1 MASSSGSSVAGG
13 ETVGRRGGAQQRGGS
28 GGDHSTDVSSS
39 TSKKK
44 QKDRANQESREAKR
58 AAAAAAGV
66 IAEAKKDVFVDWK
79 QNANEVIVRLRCGEG
94 VQRVEDVSTT
104 FTDTH
109 CHARIPDGRQWDC
122 RLQEEIEASCSRVQ
136 YKEKGGFLLLTMQKK
151 IPFHIWPSLMS
162 NKKEKEPVTT
172 ETKNGKEQFSLPVA
186 NGEMKSVGLES
197 VEKPKLSS
205 SQPQPQPPS
214 SPAHSE
220 PRRSGGKAERAA
232 KRSLKNK
239 PAGDKTA
246 GESIG
251 VKGGPGDGTAT
262 TSKPVTVTGGDQQ
275 PLEPSAK
282 RTTVRPSKTT
292 KEATPLD
299 DRDTHS
305 PKATAANGK
314 ASHTHPPAGRSS
326 QTQHRDGD
334 NRAERLDNGQE
345 HKPGVATAAASHTQS
360 SKTQVEEKL
369 NQSSEREHKSGTTAD
384 GSSSQPAA
392 PVSVSDRL
400 QPVGSTSGTDPASP
414 ERLGE
419 SHTDRTDSEP
429 EKKPAEHES
438 ELDTLIEEQPVS
450 RESVSVPA
458 TGPAAKRGQSPGLA
472 QRQGSC
478 EGEEKRD
485 QSKEEPP
492 LEMKQE
498 EAPEP
503 MVNLQF
509 VKNDSYEKGT
519 DLMVVNVYMKG
530 VCRDTA
536 RVIFREQ
543 DFTLIFQTS
552 DANFLRLHA
561 DCGPNSVF
569 KWQVKLRNLIQ
580 PEQCSYSFTPS
591 RLDITLKKR
600 HSQRW
605 GVLEAPATQVGGAK
619 VAVPS
624 SPASMEKSQP
634 GSSQH
639 SLPAKEEP
647 PRVGEEKPKAPK
659 ASSRVEDGGL
669 DTVAPRGVSEHVPI
683 TKPEPTVTTPKPTCM
698 VQPMT
703 HAPPAS
709 NERHEEEEEK
719 KVCLPGFTGLVN
731 LGNTCF
737 MNSVIQSLS
746 NTRELRDYFH
756 DRAFEAEIN
765 CNNPLGTGGRLAIG
779 FAVLLR
785 ALWKGTHHAFQP
797 SKLKAI
803 VASKASQFTGYAQHD
818 AQEFMAFLLDGLHE
832 DLNRIQN
839 KPYTET
845 VDSDGRLDEVV
856 AEEAWQRHKMRND
869 SFIVDLF
876 QGQFKSKL
884 VCPTC
889 SKVSITFDPFL
900 YLPVPL
906 PQKQKVLTV
915 FYFAKEPHKKPIKFL
930 VSVSKENSSTAE
942 VLESISR
949 SVRIKP
955 ENLRLA
961 EVVKSRFN
969 RIFLPSHS
977 LDTVSPSDMLFCFE
991 VLSKE
996 LAKERVVLLRVQQRL
1011 QVPSISITKCAACL
1025 KPPVSEEDK
1034 LKRCTRC
1041 YRVGYCNQACQRS
1054 HWPNHKGLC
1063 RPNMENVGLPFLVSV
1078 PESRLSYPRLTQL
1091 LEGYSRFSVN
1101 VFQPPFQS
1109 GRTSPEASQSR
1120 ADLPPM
1126 PKGAP
1131 EGLGSEEEAVG
1142 GGSTVGAGDSDLESP
1157 SLVPESQA
1165 ESAQA
1170 SALHSGE
1177 PDSLSSSQ
1185 TSLSTT
1191 RTMDSGFS
1199 EPPSSTSCCS
1209 LDPQAEKETSCEKT
1223 VRPEAAVT
1231 GYQQPSESASG
1242 HASQFYISLLDSS
1255 NKEQRLDEKDDAFVD
1270 LPEDVTL
1277 ELVWKNNERLKE
1289 YVLVRSKELEF
1300 EEDPGSLSE
1309 TARAGHFTLEQCL
1322 NLFTKPEVL
1331 APEEAWYCPKCQQHR
1346 EASKQLLL
1354 WRLPNVLIIQLK
1366 RFSFRSF
1373 IWRDKI
1379 NDMVDFPVRNLDLS
1393 KFCIGQKDEMQHPPI
1408 YDLYAVINHYG
1419 GMIGGHY
1426 TAYARLPSDKNSQR
1440 SDVGWRLF
1448 DDSTVTM
1455 VEESQ
1460 VVTRYAYVL
1469 FYRRRNSPVERP
1481 PRFLGPLGA
1490 ESPTAA
1496 GAAASQASLIW
1507 QELEEDEEGLDEGPR
1522 GLFLTGL
1529 RRRQAPR
1536 LTRRDEEDEDGT
1548 EGAVRRHRRQR
1559 MSDYS
1564 DDDCVRYF
1572 VLGTLAA
1579 VFALFLNL
1587 VYPLLYKANWG

>member
-1 MASSSGSSVAGG
+1 MASSGGNGGAGG
-13 ETVGRRGGAQQRGGS
+13 EAAGRRGGAQQRGG
-28 GGDHSTDVSSS
+28 GAKANAADVSSS
-39 TSKKK
+39 SSKKK

-58 AAAAAAGV
+58 AAAAADRV
-66 IAEAKKDVFVDWK
+66 VTETKKDVFADWK
-79 QNANEVIVRLRCGEG
+79 QNVNEVTVRLRCGDR
-94 VQRVEDVSTT
+94 VQSLDEVATT

-109 CHARIPDGRQWDC
+109 CHVCLPDGRQWSC
-122 RLQEEIEASCSRVQ
+122 QLQEEIEASCSRVQ
-136 YKEKGGFLLLTMQKK
+136 YKEKSGFLHVVLQKK
-151 IPFHIWPSLMS
+151 VPFHSWPSLES
-162 NKKEKEPVTT
+162 NKKDKGASPREAVKDKEMR
-172 ETKNGKEQFSLPVA
+172 GKPVA
-186 NGEMKSVGLES
+186 LES
-197 VEKPKLSS
+197 SDKPKASS
-205 SQPQPQPPS
+205 SRSQPPPPPS
-214 SPAHSE
+214 PSPAHSDT
-220 PRRSGGKAERAA
+220 RRSGGKPEWGARRCSRNRAA
-232 KRSLKNK
+232 AAETVGAAG
-239 PAGDKTA
+239 AGDASSTPSRPFSALSGEQQSQEPIAKGAIGQPPKTPQEA
-246 GESIG
+246 IPLAVGDTHAVES
-251 VKGGPGDGTAT
+251 TA
-262 TSKPVTVTGGDQQ
+262 VTG
-275 PLEPSAK
+275 
-282 RTTVRPSKTT
+282 
-292 KEATPLD
+292 EATPVH
-299 DRDTHS
+299 R
-305 PKATAANGK
+305 
-314 ASHTHPPAGRSS
+314 PACWNP
-326 QTQHRDGD
+326 QTQRPGENDGPETRGGGNQERKPEAAVHID
-334 NRAERLDNGQE
+334 GTQVAERKG
-345 HKPGVATAAASHTQS
+345 PSSHQS
-360 SKTQVEEKL
+360 GR
-369 NQSSEREHKSGTTAD
+369 QS
-384 GSSSQPAA
+384 PA
-392 PVSVSDRL
+392 PV
-400 QPVGSTSGTDPASP
+400 GTSGCLGDKLDPAP
-414 ERLGE
+414 ELPAVRI
-419 SHTDRTDSEP
+419 DS
-429 EKKPAEHES
+429 KPAEQES
-438 ELDTLIEEQPVS
+438 TELP
-450 RESVSVPA
+450 SVPA
-458 TGPAAKRGQSPGLA
+458 AEQSPG
-472 QRQGSC
+472 QTRTTGSGD
-478 EGEEKRD
+478 EEEKRD

-492 LEMKQE
+492 LELKQQ
-498 EAPEP
+498 EALEP
-503 MVNLQF
+503 MVNLQD
-509 VKNDSYEKGT
+509 VKKDSYEKGT
-519 DLMVVNVYMKG
+519 DLMVVNVYMKAI
-530 VCRDTA
+530 CRRTA

-552 DANFLRLHA
+552 DANFLRLHS
-561 DCGPNSVF
+561 DCDPSTVF
-569 KWQVKLRNLIQ
+569 KWQIRLRNLIQ
-580 PEQCSYSFTPS
+580 PEQCYYSFTPS

-605 GVLEAPATQVGGAK
+605 EGLEAPAAQGAVGGAK

-624 SPASMEKSQP
+624 SPTCMEQSQP
-634 GSSQH
+634 GGSEH
-639 SLPAKEEP
+639 DLPVKKES
-647 PRVGEEKPKAPK
+647 PRVGEEKPKVPK
-659 ASSRVEDGGL
+659 VPSSRVEDGDL
-669 DTVAPRGVSEHVPI
+669 DTVAPRAVSEHVAI
-683 TKPEPTVTTPKPTCM
+683 KKPEHTPKPTCM
-698 VQPMT
+698 VQPMS

-709 NERHEEEEEK
+709 SEHHEEEEEQ

-856 AEEAWQRHKMRND
+856 AEEAWHRHKMRND

-906 PQKQKVLTV
+906 PQKQKVLSV
-915 FYFAKEPHKKPIKFL
+915 FYFAKEPHKKPVKFL

-942 VLESISR
+942 VLESVSR
-949 SVRIKP
+949 SVRVKP

-961 EVVKSRFN
+961 EVGKNRFQ
-969 RIFLPSHS
+969 RVFLPSHS
-977 LDTVSPSDMLFCFE
+977 LDTVSSSDMLFCFE
-991 VLSKE
+991 VPSKDVV
-996 LAKERVVLLRVQQRL
+996 KERVVLLKVQQSL
-1011 QVPSISITKCAACL
+1011 QVPNIPISKCAACL
-1025 KPPVSEEDK
+1025 KPPASEEDK

-1041 YRVGYCNQACQRS
+1041 YRVGYCNQACQRN

-1063 RPNMENVGLPFLVSV
+1063 RPNTENVGLPFLVGV
-1078 PESRLSYPRLTQL
+1078 PESRLSYARLTQL

-1109 GRTSPEASQSR
+1109 GRTSPETPQPRS
-1120 ADLPPM
+1120 DLLPM
-1126 PKGAP
+1126 PAGSP
-1131 EGLGSEEEAVG
+1131 EVPGPRDEAFG
-1142 GGSTVGAGDSDLESP
+1142 GGGTIGATNVEMEQHSML
-1157 SLVPESQA
+1157 PESQTVC
-1165 ESAQA
+1165 AQA
-1170 SALHSGE
+1170 AALKSGDGL
-1177 PDSLSSSQ
+1177 PSSQ
-1185 TSLSTT
+1185 TSLSTK
-1191 RTMDSGFS
+1191 RTADSGFC
-1199 EPPSSTSCCS
+1199 EPISSPSCCS
-1209 LDPQAEKETSCEKT
+1209 VDSHAEKETSCEKAL
-1223 VRPEAAVT
+1223 RPEAAVT
-1231 GYQQPSESASG
+1231 GFQHPSESASV
-1242 HASQFYISLLDSS
+1242 HASQFYIALFDS
-1255 NKEQRLDEKDDAFVD
+1255 NTEQRLDEKDALVD
-1270 LPEDVTL
+1270 LPEEATL

-1289 YVLVRSKELEF
+1289 YVLVSSKELEY
-1300 EEDPGSLSE
+1300 EDDPGSLSE

-1393 KFCIGQKDEMQHPPI
+1393 NFCIGQKDEMQQPPI

-1481 PRFLGPLGA
+1481 LRILRPVGA
-1490 ESPTAA
+1490 ESPAAA
-1496 GAAASQASLIW
+1496 GATGSQASLIW
-1507 QELEEDEEGLDEGPR
+1507 QELEEEEGLHGGPP
-1522 GLFLTGL
+1522 GLFQSAQWRRQTQRNRDEEEEDGAEGSL
-1529 RRRQAPR
+1529 RRRGRTADSP
-1536 LTRRDEEDEDGT
+1536 DDG
-1548 EGAVRRHRRQR
+1548 
-1559 MSDYS
+1559 
-1564 DDDCVRYF
+1564 CVRYF
-1572 VLGTLAA
+1572 VLGGLAA
-1579 VFALFLNL
+1579 VFALFVNL
-1587 VYPLLYKANWG
+1587 VFPLLYKLDLSSG

>member
-1 MASSSGSSVAGG
+1 MKLFLLWF
-13 ETVGRRGGAQQRGGS
+13 
-28 GGDHSTDVSSS
+28 HIDVMS
-39 TSKKK
+39 
-44 QKDRANQESREAKR
+44 
-58 AAAAAAGV
+58 AALCFL
-66 IAEAKKDVFVDWK
+66 DVFVDWK
-79 QNANEVIVRLRCGEG
+79 QNVNEVTVRLRCGEG
-94 VQRVEDVSTT
+94 VQRIEDISTN

-109 CHARIPDGRQWDC
+109 CHVCFPDGRQWSC
-122 RLQEEIEASCSRVQ
+122 QLQEEIEASCSRVQ
-136 YKEKGGFLLLTMQKK
+136 YKEKGGFLHVIMHKK
-151 IPFHIWPSLMS
+151 IPFHIWPSL
-162 NKKEKEPVTT
+162 KP
-172 ETKNGKEQFSLPVA
+172 L
-186 NGEMKSVGLES
+186 
-197 VEKPKLSS
+197 EKPKLSS
-205 SQPQPQPPS
+205 PQPQPPS

-220 PRRSGGKAERAA
+220 SRRSSGKAERGV
-232 KRSLKNK
+232 KRCLKNK
-239 PAGDKTA
+239 PACDRATVDTA
-246 GESIG
+246 G
-251 VKGGPGDGTAT
+251 VKGGAGDGSAT
-262 TSKPVTVTGGDQQ
+262 TNKPVTVTGGEQQ
-275 PLEPSAK
+275 PQEPSAK
-282 RTTVRPSKTT
+282 RTIVRLPKTT
-292 KEATPLD
+292 KEATSPAD
-299 DRDTHS
+299 KDTHS
-305 PKATAANGK
+305 
-314 ASHTHPPAGRSS
+314 
-326 QTQHRDGD
+326 
-334 NRAERLDNGQE
+334 
-345 HKPGVATAAASHTQS
+345 V
-360 SKTQVEEKL
+360 
-369 NQSSEREHKSGTTAD
+369 KSN
-384 GSSSQPAA
+384 
-392 PVSVSDRL
+392 V
-400 QPVGSTSGTDPASP
+400 
-414 ERLGE
+414 
-419 SHTDRTDSEP
+419 
-429 EKKPAEHES
+429 
-438 ELDTLIEEQPVS
+438 
-450 RESVSVPA
+450 
-458 TGPAAKRGQSPGLA
+458 
-472 QRQGSC
+472 
-478 EGEEKRD
+478 
-485 QSKEEPP
+485 
-492 LEMKQE
+492 
-498 EAPEP
+498 PEP

-530 VCRDTA
+530 ICRDTA

-543 DFTLIFQTS
+543 DFTLIFQTRY
-552 DANFLRLHA
+552 DANFLRLHS
-561 DCGPNSVF
+561 DCGPNTVF

-605 GVLEAPATQVGGAK
+605 GGLEAPATQGAVGGAK

-624 SPASMEKSQP
+624 SPACMEKSQP

-659 ASSRVEDGGL
+659 ASSRVDDGGL
-669 DTVAPRGVSEHVPI
+669 DTVAPRTVSEHVAI
-683 TKPEPTVTTPKPTCM
+683 TKPEPAPKPTCM

-703 HAPPAS
+703 HAPPAT

-906 PQKQKVLTV
+906 PQKQKVLSV

-949 SVRIKP
+949 SVRVKP

-961 EVVKSRFN
+961 EVGKSRFQ
-969 RIFLPSHS
+969 RMFLPSHS
-977 LDTVSPSDMLFCFE
+977 LDTVSSSDMLFCFE
-991 VLSKE
+991 VLSKD
-996 LAKERVVLLRVQQRL
+996 LAKERVVLLRVQQKL
-1011 QVPSISITKCAACL
+1011 QVPSIPISKCAACL

-1041 YRVGYCNQACQRS
+1041 YRVGYCNQVCQRT

-1063 RPNMENVGLPFLVSV
+1063 RPNAENVGLPFLVSV
-1078 PESRLSYPRLTQL
+1078 PESRLSYTRLTQL

-1109 GRTSPEASQSR
+1109 GRTSPETSQCR
-1120 ADLPPM
+1120 VDLPPM
-1126 PKGAP
+1126 P
-1131 EGLGSEEEAVG
+1131 
-1142 GGSTVGAGDSDLESP
+1142 
-1157 SLVPESQA
+1157 A
-1165 ESAQA
+1165 EYAQA
-1170 SALHSGE
+1170 SAVHSAASFCHCYFLLLASTYFLLF
-1177 PDSLSSSQ
+1177 SL
-1185 TSLSTT
+1185 L
-1191 RTMDSGFS
+1191 
-1199 EPPSSTSCCS
+1199 
-1209 LDPQAEKETSCEKT
+1209 A
-1223 VRPEAAVT
+1223 AAVT
-1231 GYQQPSESASG
+1231 GYQHPSESASG
-1242 HASQFYISLLDSS
+1242 HACQFYISLLDSN
-1255 NKEQRLDEKDDAFVD
+1255 NKEQRLDERDLLAD

-1289 YVLVRSKELEF
+1289 YVLVSSKELEY

-1393 KFCIGQKDEMQHPPI
+1393 KFCIGQKDEMQQPPI

-1481 PRFLGPLGA
+1481 PRFLRPMGA

-1496 GAAASQASLIW
+1496 GATASQASLIW
-1507 QELEEDEEGLDEGPR
+1507 RELEEEEEGLYEGPR
-1522 GLFLTGL
+1522 GL
-1529 RRRQAPR
+1529 
-1536 LTRRDEEDEDGT
+1536 T
-1548 EGAVRRHRRQR
+1548 EGLMRRHHGQR
-1559 MSDYS
+1559 MSDYP

-1572 VLGTLAA
+1572 VLGTLTA
-1579 VFALFLNL
+1579 VLALLVNL
-1587 VYPLLYKANWG
+1587 VYPLLYKANWT

>member
-1 MASSSGSSVAGG
+1 MSSGGGNGAGG
-13 ETVGRRGGAQQRGGS
+13 RRSGAPNQQRRGGDHGS
-28 GGDHSTDVSSS
+28 ELSSS
-39 TSKKK
+39 ASKKK

-58 AAAAAAGV
+58 AAASAGV
-66 IAEAKKDVFVDWK
+66 DGVLAEVKKDVFVDWK
-79 QNANEVIVRLRCGEG
+79 QNANEVIIKLRCGES
-94 VQRVEDVSTT
+94 VQKIEDVNTT

-109 CHARIPDGRQWDC
+109 CHVRFADGREWSCQ
-122 RLQEEIEASCSRVQ
+122 LQEEIEASCSRVQ
-136 YKEKGGFLLLTMQKK
+136 YKEKGGFLLLILHKK
-151 IPFHIWPSLMS
+151 IPIHIWPSLKS
-162 NKKEKEPVTT
+162 NKKEKEVGPI
-172 ETKNGKEQFSLPVA
+172 EIKNVKVPELRSVASESSERLKSSSPLGQHQSQAPSLPSRNA
-186 NGEMKSVGLES
+186 SRC
-197 VEKPKLSS
+197 SS
-205 SQPQPQPPS
+205 SS
-214 SPAHSE
+214 T
-220 PRRSGGKAERAA
+220 KAERAV
-232 KRSLKNK
+232 KRHLKHKTSMDSL
-239 PAGDKTA
+239 AATSSD
-246 GESIG
+246 
-251 VKGGPGDGTAT
+251 GDGRGA
-262 TSKPVTVTGGDQQ
+262 SPKPVPIKKGNQQ
-275 PLEPSAK
+275 SQEPSAK
-282 RTTVRPSKTT
+282 RTSAHLPRNSKEDKSST
-292 KEATPLD
+292 
-299 DRDTHS
+299 DRGID
-305 PKATAANGK
+305 
-314 ASHTHPPAGRSS
+314 SS
-326 QTQHRDGD
+326 QTRTCHAHLPAVELPQMPHRDRD
-334 NRAERLDNGQE
+334 KSIERLLSEHVHGSTVANKIQE
-345 HKPGVATAAASHTQS
+345 ADKPYDSPDTQYRGAE
-360 SKTQVEEKL
+360 TGE
-369 NQSSEREHKSGTTAD
+369 SEN
-384 GSSSQPAA
+384 QPAVPISTGGSLKSLDFNNSLDSA
-392 PVSVSDRL
+392 SLEKSSDVTGVKPDKMTQHHEPV
-400 QPVGSTSGTDPASP
+400 
-414 ERLGE
+414 E
-419 SHTDRTDSEP
+419 
-429 EKKPAEHES
+429 
-438 ELDTLIEEQPVS
+438 DTQTYQQPVS
-450 RESVSVPA
+450 KGVASASSQDVSAEQGPS
-458 TGPAAKRGQSPGLA
+458 TGL
-472 QRQGSC
+472 RQIHSSSD
-478 EGEEKRD
+478 GEEKCD
-485 QSKEEPP
+485 QSKEDPT
-492 LEMKQE
+492 LIKQQE
-498 EAPEP
+498 VPEP

-509 VKNDSYEKGT
+509 VKSDSYEKGT

-530 VCRDTA
+530 ICRNTS

-552 DANFLRLHA
+552 DANFLRLHP
-561 DCGPNSVF
+561 DCGPNTVF

-580 PEQCSYSFTPS
+580 PELCSYSFTVS
-591 RLDITLKKR
+591 RVDISLKKR

-605 GVLEAPATQVGGAK
+605 EGLEAPATQGAVGGAK

-624 SPASMEKSQP
+624 SPTCTEKSQP

-639 SLPAKEEP
+639 SMPTKEEP

-659 ASSRVEDGGL
+659 APPRVEDSGL
-669 DTVAPRGVSEHVPI
+669 ETVVPRTVSDHDAI
-683 TKPEPTVTTPKPTCM
+683 TNAEPTVMTPKPTCM

-709 NERHEEEEEK
+709 NEHLEEEEEK
-719 KVCLPGFTGLVN
+719 KVCPPGFTGLVN

-756 DRAFEAEIN
+756 DRAFKSEIN
-765 CNNPLGTGGRLAIG
+765 CNNPLGTGGRLANG

-803 VASKASQFTGYAQHD
+803 VASKANQFTGYAQHD

-906 PQKQKVLTV
+906 PQKQKVLSV
-915 FYFAKEPHKKPIKFL
+915 FFFAKEPHKKPIKFL

-949 SVRIKP
+949 SVRVKP

-961 EVVKSRFN
+961 EVGKNCFQRM
-969 RIFLPSHS
+969 FLPSHS
-977 LDTVSPSDMLFCFE
+977 LDTVSSSDMLFCFE
-991 VLSKE
+991 VLSKD
-996 LAKERVVLLRVQQRL
+996 LVKERVVLLRVQQRL
-1011 QVPSISITKCAACL
+1011 QVPNIPISKCASCL

-1041 YRVGYCNQACQRS
+1041 YSVGYCNQLCQKN
-1054 HWPNHKGLC
+1054 HWPNHKGQC
-1063 RPNMENVGLPFLVSV
+1063 RPNTENVGLPFLVSV
-1078 PESRLSYPRLTQL
+1078 PKSRLSYSRLTQL
-1091 LEGYSRFSVN
+1091 LHGYSRFSVN
-1101 VFQPPFQS
+1101 VFQPPLQS
-1109 GRTSPEASQSR
+1109 GRTSPEI
-1120 ADLPPM
+1120 
-1126 PKGAP
+1126 AP
-1131 EGLGSEEEAVG
+1131 VLLTTPVGSIGGPGSGDEAMAG
-1142 GGSTVGAGDSDLESP
+1142 SSTVALGDCGPEIGGPTLDSSKLHTFTSAHVSGDA
-1157 SLVPESQA
+1157 VP
-1165 ESAQA
+1165 
-1170 SALHSGE
+1170 L
-1177 PDSLSSSQ
+1177 
-1185 TSLSTT
+1185 TSHSTT
-1191 RTMDSGFS
+1191 KTSDSGFS
-1199 EPPSSTSCCS
+1199 ESISSTSCCS
-1209 LDPQAEKETSCEKT
+1209 LDTHTEKETSCEKA
-1223 VRPEAAVT
+1223 VRPEAAIA
-1231 GYQQPSESASG
+1231 GYQQPNDPSSG
-1242 HASQFYISLLDSS
+1242 HAGQFYINLLDSN
-1255 NKEQRLDEKDDAFVD
+1255 NKEQRLDEKEDILVD
-1270 LPEDVTL
+1270 LPDDATV

-1289 YVLVRSKELEF
+1289 YVLVSSKELEY
-1300 EEDPGSLSE
+1300 EEDPSSLSE

-1354 WRLPNVLIIQLK
+1354 WRLPNILIIQLK

-1426 TAYARLPSDKNSQR
+1426 TAYARLPSDRNSQR

-1460 VVTRYAYVL
+1460 VVMRYAYVL

-1481 PRFLGPLGA
+1481 PRFLRPVGA
-1490 ESPTAA
+1490 DSPPAM
-1496 GAAASQASLIW
+1496 GATASQASLIW
-1507 QELEEDEEGLDEGPR
+1507 RELEEDEEGLDEGPR
-1522 GLFLTGL
+1522 RPFLSGL
-1529 RRRQAPR
+1529 RRRQAQR
-1536 LTRRDEEDEDGT
+1536 TRDEARA
-1548 EGAVRRHRRQR
+1548 EGHHQR
-1559 MSDYS
+1559 VGRMPDCP
-1564 DDDCVRYF
+1564 DDDRVRYF

-1579 VFALFLNL
+1579 VFALLVNL
-1587 VYPLLYKANWG
+1587 VYPLLYKSNWT

>member
-1 MASSSGSSVAGG
+1 MLSV
-13 ETVGRRGGAQQRGGS
+13 
-28 GGDHSTDVSSS
+28 
-39 TSKKK
+39 KKK
-44 QKDRANQESREAKR
+44 E
-58 AAAAAAGV
+58 
-66 IAEAKKDVFVDWK
+66 KKETCHKCQQVYSHVFVDWK
-79 QNANEVIVRLRCGEG
+79 QNVNEVTVRLCCGEG
-94 VQRVEDVSTT
+94 VQRIEDINTT

-109 CHARIPDGRQWDC
+109 CNVDFPDGRQWSC
-122 RLQEEIEASCSRVQ
+122 QLQEEIEASCSKVQ
-136 YKEKGGFLLLTMQKK
+136 YKEKGGFLHLIMHKK
-151 IPFHIWPSLMS
+151 IPFHIWPSLKVS
-162 NKKEKEPVTT
+162 RIKLFIAHSKQSSEKTPH
-172 ETKNGKEQFSLPVA
+172 L
-186 NGEMKSVGLES
+186 
-197 VEKPKLSS
+197 
-205 SQPQPQPPS
+205 QPQPPS

-220 PRRSGGKAERAA
+220 SRRGVSKSCV
-232 KRSLKNK
+232 KRSLKTK
-239 PAGDKTA
+239 LTGEKATTDSAGVKSTAGDGST
-246 GESIG
+246 SS
-251 VKGGPGDGTAT
+251 
-262 TSKPVTVTGGDQQ
+262 SKPVTVTRAEQ
-275 PLEPSAK
+275 PHQEPSAK
-282 RTTVRPSKTT
+282 RTVVRLPKTSKDAASADLPSVM
-292 KEATPLD
+292 
-299 DRDTHS
+299 S
-305 PKATAANGK
+305 TAANGK
-314 ASHTHPPAGRSS
+314 STCAHLPAGRSP
-326 QTQHRDGD
+326 QTERKSGD
-334 NRAERLDNGQE
+334 NRSETRGSGQKQGAE
-345 HKPGVATAAASHTQS
+345 AAASTLTN
-360 SKTQVEEKL
+360 KTQ
-369 NQSSEREHKSGTTAD
+369 
-384 GSSSQPAA
+384 
-392 PVSVSDRL
+392 
-400 QPVGSTSGTDPASP
+400 
-414 ERLGE
+414 
-419 SHTDRTDSEP
+419 
-429 EKKPAEHES
+429 
-438 ELDTLIEEQPVS
+438 
-450 RESVSVPA
+450 
-458 TGPAAKRGQSPGLA
+458 
-472 QRQGSC
+472 
-478 EGEEKRD
+478 
-485 QSKEEPP
+485 
-492 LEMKQE
+492 
-498 EAPEP
+498 P
-503 MVNLQF
+503 MVNLQY

-519 DLMVVNVYMKG
+519 DLMVVNVYLKG
-530 VCRDTA
+530 ICRDTA

-552 DANFLRLHA
+552 DVSFLRLHS
-561 DCGPNSVF
+561 DCGPNTVF

-580 PEQCSYSFTPS
+580 PELCSYAFTPS

-605 GVLEAPATQVGGAK
+605 GGLEAQATQGAVGGAK

-624 SPASMEKSQP
+624 SPACMEKSQP

-639 SLPAKEEP
+639 NLPAKEEP
-647 PRVGEEKPKAPK
+647 PRVGEEKPKTPK
-659 ASSRVEDGGL
+659 ASTRVEDGGL
-669 DTVAPRGVSEHVPI
+669 DSVAPRTVSEHVAI
-683 TKPEPTVTTPKPTCM
+683 TKPEPTVTMPKPTCM

-709 NERHEEEEEK
+709 SERHEEEEEK

-765 CNNPLGTGGRLAIG
+765 CTNPLGTGGRLAIS

-884 VCPTC
+884 V
-889 SKVSITFDPFL
+889 SITFDPFL

-906 PQKQKVLTV
+906 PQKQKVLSV

-930 VSVSKENSSTAE
+930 VSVSKESSSTAE

-949 SVRIKP
+949 SVRVKP

-961 EVVKSRFN
+961 EVGKNRFQ
-969 RIFLPSHS
+969 RMFLPTHS
-977 LDTVSPSDMLFCFE
+977 LDTVSSSDMLFCFE
-991 VLSKE
+991 VLSKD
-996 LAKERVVLLRVQQRL
+996 LAKERVVLLKVQQKL
-1011 QVPSISITKCAACL
+1011 QVPNIPISKCAACL

-1041 YRVGYCNQACQRS
+1041 YRVGYCNQVCQRT
-1054 HWPNHKGLC
+1054 HWPNHKSLC
-1063 RPNMENVGLPFLVSV
+1063 RPNTENVGLPFLVSV
-1078 PESRLSYPRLTQL
+1078 PESRLSYSRLVQL

-1109 GRTSPEASQSR
+1109 GRTSPETSQSR
-1120 ADLPPM
+1120 VDLPPV
-1126 PKGAP
+1126 PA
-1131 EGLGSEEEAVG
+1131 GSPDLEDEAVEG
-1142 GGSTVGAGDSDLESP
+1142 KCIV
-1157 SLVPESQA
+1157 QF
-1165 ESAQA
+1165 
-1170 SALHSGE
+1170 LHY
-1177 PDSLSSSQ
+1177 
-1185 TSLSTT
+1185 
-1191 RTMDSGFS
+1191 FV
-1199 EPPSSTSCCS
+1199 
-1209 LDPQAEKETSCEKT
+1209 A
-1223 VRPEAAVT
+1223 
-1231 GYQQPSESASG
+1231 GYQHPCESASG
-1242 HASQFYISLLDSS
+1242 HASQFYIALLDAN
-1255 NKEQRLDEKDDAFVD
+1255 NKEQRLDEREDALADIPDDA
-1270 LPEDVTL
+1270 TL

-1289 YVLVRSKELEF
+1289 YVLVSSKELEY

-1393 KFCIGQKDEMQHPPI
+1393 KFCIGQKDEMQQPPI

-1455 VEESQ
+1455 VDESQ

-1481 PRFLGPLGA
+1481 PRFLRPVGA

-1496 GAAASQASLIW
+1496 GATASQASLIW
-1507 QELEEDEEGLDEGPR
+1507 RELEEEDDGLDEGPR
-1522 GLFLTGL
+1522 GLFHSAL
-1529 RRRQAPR
+1529 RRHRTQR
-1536 LTRRDEEDEDGT
+1536 NRDEEEEDGA
-1548 EGAVRRHRRQR
+1548 GQSVRRRQR
-1559 MSDYS
+1559 MSDYP

-1572 VLGTLAA
+1572 VLGTLTA
-1579 VFALFLNL
+1579 VLALFVNL
-1587 VYPLLYKANWG
+1587 VYPLLYKASWS

>member
-1 MASSSGSSVAGG
+1 MASSGGTCMAGS
-13 ETVGRRGGAQQRGGS
+13 ETAGRRGGAQPRGG
-28 GGDHSTDVSSS
+28 GGGGRENSSDLSSS

-58 AAAAAAGV
+58 AAAAAAAVVEGV
-66 IAEAKKDVFVDWK
+66 IAEVKKDVFVDWK
-79 QNANEVIVRLRCGEG
+79 QNVNEVTVRLRCGEG
-94 VQRVEDVSTT
+94 IQRIEDINTT

-109 CHARIPDGRQWDC
+109 CLVCFPDGRQWSC
-122 RLQEEIEASCSRVQ
+122 QLQEEIEASCSRVQ
-136 YKEKGGFLLLTMQKK
+136 YKEKGGFLHLIMHKK
-151 IPFHIWPSLMS
+151 IPFHIWPSLKS
-162 NKKEKEPVTT
+162 NKKEKEAAPP
-172 ETKNGKEQFSLPVA
+172 ETKNEKEPKVLPVA
-186 NGEMKSVGLES
+186 SG
-197 VEKPKLSS
+197 SS
-205 SQPQPQPPS
+205 DNSRLTSAPPQLHPHPPS
-214 SPAHSE
+214 SPLTES
-220 PRRSGGKAERAA
+220 RRTGGKAERLAKRCVKNKPGRDKATVESVEMTTGGAGDSPGATGKPVSNTRGEQQQQQPQEHGA
-232 KRSLKNK
+232 KRSVVQPPKTIK
-239 PAGDKTA
+239 QATSSADK
-246 GESIG
+246 
-251 VKGGPGDGTAT
+251 
-262 TSKPVTVTGGDQQ
+262 
-275 PLEPSAK
+275 
-282 RTTVRPSKTT
+282 
-292 KEATPLD
+292 
-299 DRDTHS
+299 DTHCVNTNDN
-305 PKATAANGK
+305 KAPN
-314 ASHTHPPAGRSS
+314 THLPAGRSP
-326 QTQHRDGD
+326 QTQCRDLD
-334 NRAERLDNGQE
+334 NRVERLDRGEEQNA
-345 HKPGVATAAASHTQS
+345 GVAVTAADSHTNTTQAAEKQNQS
-360 SKTQVEEKL
+360 LERCGTTGDDVESQSATPKSDCLKPVIFNNDTDSASPCTRLGDGTDTEPQPEEKPVE
-369 NQSSEREHKSGTTAD
+369 QESEQDSLIRQQLGSTETLPVPTVGMGAKQNSAPAPAVAESQQ
-384 GSSSQPAA
+384 GSS
-392 PVSVSDRL
+392 D
-400 QPVGSTSGTDPASP
+400 
-414 ERLGE
+414 
-419 SHTDRTDSEP
+419 
-429 EKKPAEHES
+429 
-438 ELDTLIEEQPVS
+438 
-450 RESVSVPA
+450 
-458 TGPAAKRGQSPGLA
+458 
-472 QRQGSC
+472 
-478 EGEEKRD
+478 GEEKRD
-485 QSKEEPP
+485 QLKEEP
-492 LEMKQE
+492 LEIKQE
-498 EAPEP
+498 EEP

-530 VCRDTA
+530 ICRDTA
-536 RVIFREQ
+536 GVIFREQ

-552 DANFLRLHA
+552 DANFLRLHSG
-561 DCGPNSVF
+561 CGPNTVF

-605 GVLEAPATQVGGAK
+605 GALEAPASQVGGAK

-624 SPASMEKSQP
+624 SPACMEKSQP

-639 SLPAKEEP
+639 SPPTKEEP

-669 DTVAPRGVSEHVPI
+669 DSVAPRSDHVAI
-683 TKPEPTVTTPKPTCM
+683 TKPEPTVTSPKPTCM

-737 MNSVIQSLS
+737 MNSVIQTLS

-765 CNNPLGTGGRLAIG
+765 CSNPLGTGGRLAIG

-906 PQKQKVLTV
+906 PQKQKVLSV

-949 SVRIKP
+949 SVRVKP

-961 EVVKSRFN
+961 EVGKNRFQ
-969 RIFLPSHS
+969 RMFLASDS
-977 LDTVSPSDMLFCFE
+977 LDTVSSSDMLFCFE
-991 VLSKE
+991 VLSKD
-996 LAKERVVLLRVQQRL
+996 LAKERVVLLRVQQKL
-1011 QVPSISITKCAACL
+1011 QVPNIPISKCAACM
-1025 KPPVSEEDK
+1025 KPPVSDEDK

-1041 YRVGYCNQACQRS
+1041 YRVGYCNQACQRT
-1054 HWPNHKGLC
+1054 HWPNHKALC

-1078 PESRLSYPRLTQL
+1078 PESRLSYTRLTQL

-1109 GRTSPEASQSR
+1109 GRTSPETSQCR
-1120 ADLPPM
+1120 LDLPPV
-1126 PKGAP
+1126 PSGLPDGVGNGDGAT
-1131 EGLGSEEEAVG
+1131 
-1142 GGSTVGAGDSDLESP
+1142 GGSTGPVTGAGDVGPDSQSV
-1157 SLVPESQA
+1157 SPESQA
-1165 ESAQA
+1165 EYSQA
-1170 SALHSGE
+1170 PASHSVE
-1177 PDSLSSSQ
+1177 ADSISSSQ
-1185 TSLSTT
+1185 TSLSTMHT
-1191 RTMDSGFS
+1191 TDSGFS
-1199 EPPSSTSCCS
+1199 EPASTASCCS
-1209 LDPQAEKETSCEKT
+1209 VDPHAEKETSCEKA

-1231 GYQQPSESASG
+1231 GYQHPSESASG
-1242 HASQFYISLLDSS
+1242 HASQFYIYLLDSS
-1255 NKEQRLDEKDDAFVD
+1255 NKEQRLDEKEDFLTD
-1270 LPEDVTL
+1270 LSEDMTL

-1289 YVLVRSKELEF
+1289 YVLVSSKELEY

-1393 KFCIGQKDEMQHPPI
+1393 KFCIGQKDEMQQPPI
-1408 YDLYAVINHYG
+1408 YDLYGVINHYG

-1481 PRFLGPLGA
+1481 PRFLRPMGA

-1496 GAAASQASLIW
+1496 GATASQASLIW
-1507 QELEEDEEGLDEGPR
+1507 QELEEEEEGLVEGPR
-1522 GLFLTGL
+1522 GLFRSSLW
-1529 RRRQAPR
+1529 RRQ
-1536 LTRRDEEDEDGT
+1536 TRMNRGNGDEDEEKEERA
-1548 EGAVRRHRRQR
+1548 EGSVPRRRRQR
-1559 MSDYS
+1559 MSEYP

-1572 VLGTLAA
+1572 VVGTLAA
-1579 VFALFLNL
+1579 VFALLVNL
-1587 VYPLLYKANWG
+1587 LYPLLYKS

>member
-1 MASSSGSSVAGG
+1 RTLVEDLALECASAYGLVTCY
-13 ETVGRRGGAQQRGGS
+13 EKKPQFLYCIDCFYLHMVCVPQIIL
-28 GGDHSTDVSSS
+28 DVVL
-39 TSKKK
+39 
-44 QKDRANQESREAKR
+44 
-58 AAAAAAGV
+58 GML
-66 IAEAKKDVFVDWK
+66 DVFVDWK
-79 QNANEVIVRLRCGEG
+79 QNVNEVIVRLRCGEG
-94 VQRVEDVSTT
+94 VQRIEDINTT

-109 CHARIPDGRQWDC
+109 CHVCFPDGRQWSC
-122 RLQEEIEASCSRVQ
+122 YLQEEIEASCSRVQ
-136 YKEKGGFLLLTMQKK
+136 YKEKGGFLHLVMHKK
-151 IPFHIWPSLMS
+151 IPFHIWPSL
-162 NKKEKEPVTT
+162 KKEKESVHM
-172 ETKNGKEQFSLPVA
+172 EIKNDKEV
-186 NGEMKSVGLES
+186 EMMSVSLES
-197 VEKPKLSS
+197 SEKSKLLSS
-205 SQPQPQPPS
+205 QPQPPS

-220 PRRSGGKAERAA
+220 SRHSGGKAERSG
-232 KRSLKNK
+232 KRCPKNK
-239 PAGDKTA
+239 PPCEKVTVDSAEVKGAAGDQTC
-246 GESIG
+246 SNSS
-251 VKGGPGDGTAT
+251 
-262 TSKPVTVTGGDQQ
+262 SKPVTVTRGEQQ
-275 PLEPSAK
+275 PQGPSIK
-282 RTTVRPSKTT
+282 RTAARLPKTT
-292 KEATPLD
+292 KETAADKDAEAGKT
-299 DRDTHS
+299 
-305 PKATAANGK
+305 AAANGR
-314 ASHTHPPAGRSS
+314 AAHTHLSAGRSP
-326 QTQHRDGD
+326 QTQHRDGN
-334 NRAERLDNGQE
+334 NRAEKQGKE
-345 HKPGVATAAASHTQS
+345 HKAGAAATAASHTN
-360 SKTQVEEKL
+360 KTQVRIIL
-369 NQSSEREHKSGTTAD
+369 PFSYTANG
-384 GSSSQPAA
+384 GS
-392 PVSVSDRL
+392 
-400 QPVGSTSGTDPASP
+400 
-414 ERLGE
+414 
-419 SHTDRTDSEP
+419 
-429 EKKPAEHES
+429 
-438 ELDTLIEEQPVS
+438 
-450 RESVSVPA
+450 
-458 TGPAAKRGQSPGLA
+458 
-472 QRQGSC
+472 
-478 EGEEKRD
+478 
-485 QSKEEPP
+485 
-492 LEMKQE
+492 
-498 EAPEP
+498 PEP
-503 MVNLQF
+503 MVNLQS
-509 VKNDSYEKGT
+509 VKNDSYERGT
-519 DLMVVNVYMKG
+519 DMMVVNVYMKEI
-530 VCRDTA
+530 CRDTA

-543 DFTLIFQTS
+543 DFTLIFQT
-552 DANFLRLHA
+552 
-561 DCGPNSVF
+561 
-569 KWQVKLRNLIQ
+569 RNLIQ
-580 PEQCSYSFTPS
+580 PEHCSYCFKPS

-605 GVLEAPATQVGGAK
+605 GGLEAPATQGAVGGAK

-624 SPASMEKSQP
+624 SPACMEKSQP

-659 ASSRVEDGGL
+659 ASPRVEDGGL
-669 DTVAPRGVSEHVPI
+669 DTVAPRSVSEHVAI
-683 TKPEPTVTTPKPTCM
+683 TKTEPAPKPTCM

-746 NTRELRDYFH
+746 NTRELRDYFL
-756 DRAFEAEIN
+756 DRAFESEIN

-906 PQKQKVLTV
+906 PQKQKVLSV

-949 SVRIKP
+949 SVRVKP

-961 EVVKSRFN
+961 EVGKNRFQ
-969 RIFLPSHS
+969 RMLLPSHS
-977 LDTVSPSDMLFCFE
+977 LDTVSSSDMLFCFE
-991 VLSKE
+991 VLSRD
-996 LAKERVVLLRVQQRL
+996 LAKERVIELRVQQKL
-1011 QVPSISITKCAACL
+1011 QVPNIPISKCAACL
-1025 KPPVSEEDK
+1025 KPPLSEDDK

-1041 YRVGYCNQACQRS
+1041 YRVGYCNQVCQKT

-1063 RPNMENVGLPFLVSV
+1063 RPNTENVGLPFLVSV
-1078 PESRLSYPRLTQL
+1078 PESRLSYARLTQL
-1091 LEGYSRFSVN
+1091 MEGYSRFSIN

-1109 GRTSPEASQSR
+1109 GRTSPETSQCR
-1120 ADLPPM
+1120 VDLPSM
-1126 PKGAP
+1126 SASSS
-1131 EGLGSEEEAVG
+1131 EGLGSGDEAVG
-1142 GGSTVGAGDSDLESP
+1142 GSSGVGAADTELESH

-1165 ESAQA
+1165 EYAQA
-1170 SALHSGE
+1170 SSVHSAE
-1177 PDSLSSSQ
+1177 SESLSSSQ

-1191 RTMDSGFS
+1191 QTTDSGFS
-1199 EPPSSTSCCS
+1199 EPVSSASCCS
-1209 LDPQAEKETSCEKT
+1209 LDPNAEKETSCEKA

-1231 GYQQPSESASG
+1231 GYQHPSESVSG
-1242 HASQFYISLLDSS
+1242 HASQFYISLLDSN
-1255 NKEQRLDEKDDAFVD
+1255 NKEQRLEEKEDALLD
-1270 LPEDVTL
+1270 LPEDATL

-1289 YVLVRSKELEF
+1289 YVLVSSKELDY

-1481 PRFLGPLGA
+1481 PRFLRPVGA

-1496 GAAASQASLIW
+1496 GATASQ
-1507 QELEEDEEGLDEGPR
+1507 
-1522 GLFLTGL
+1522 
-1529 RRRQAPR
+1529 
-1536 LTRRDEEDEDGT
+1536 
-1548 EGAVRRHRRQR
+1548 VRMPQQ
-1559 MSDYS
+1559 
-1564 DDDCVRYF
+1564 
-1572 VLGTLAA
+1572 
-1579 VFALFLNL
+1579 
-1587 VYPLLYKANWG
+1587 

>member
-1 MASSSGSSVAGG
+1 MASSGGSSVAGS
-13 ETVGRRGGAQQRGGS
+13 ETMGRRGGAQQRGGNGRDNS
-28 GGDHSTDVSSS
+28 SDLSSS

-58 AAAAAAGV
+58 AAAAAAAVEGV
-66 IAEAKKDVFVDWK
+66 IPEVKKDVFVDWK
-79 QNANEVIVRLRCGEG
+79 QNVNEVTVRLRCGEG
-94 VQRVEDVSTT
+94 VQRLEDINTT
-104 FTDTH
+104 FTDTY
-109 CHARIPDGRQWDC
+109 CHVCFPDGRQWSC
-122 RLQEEIEASCSRVQ
+122 QLQEEIEASCSKIQ
-136 YKEKGGFLLLTMQKK
+136 YKEKGGFLHIIMHKK
-151 IPFHIWPSLMS
+151 IPFHNWPSLKS
-162 NKKEKEPVTT
+162 NKKEKEKGATAT
-172 ETKNGKEQFSLPVA
+172 ETKNDKGMEMKPVA
-186 NGEMKSVGLES
+186 LES
-197 VEKPKLSS
+197 SEKCKLSFTEPQI
-205 SQPQPQPPS
+205 QPQAS
-214 SPAHSE
+214 ASPTHSE
-220 PRRSGGKAERAA
+220 LRRSSKPERGI
-232 KRSLKNK
+232 KRCLKNK
-239 PAGDKTA
+239 PACDKDTPD
-246 GESIG
+246 SVG
-251 VKGGPGDGTAT
+251 VKGGAGEGFDI
-262 TSKPVTVTGGDQQ
+262 SKPVTVMRSDQQ
-275 PLEPSAK
+275 PQEHTIMQMP
-282 RTTVRPSKTT
+282 KTT
-292 KEATPLD
+292 KEAILPAE
-299 DRDTHS
+299 RDAHS
-305 PKATAANGK
+305 VKPNGK
-314 ASHTHPPAGRSS
+314 VPVEHLPAGRTL
-326 QTQHRDGD
+326 QCKDGD
-334 NRAERLDNGQE
+334 NRAETLGSGQE
-345 HKPGVATAAASHTQS
+345 QKIEVVADAAADTAAARGN
-360 SKTQVEEKL
+360 TQVAEKRS
-369 NQSSEREHKSGTTAD
+369 QPSDRYGATAHGSE
-384 GSSSQPAA
+384 SQPAA
-392 PVSVSDRL
+392 PVNTGDCLTPITFSNDVDS
-400 QPVGSTSGTDPASP
+400 ASP
-414 ERLGE
+414 EMSG
-419 SHTDRTDSEP
+419 DRTDSES
-429 EKKPAEHES
+429 EKKPVEQ
-438 ELDTLIEEQPVS
+438 ELEQDTLICQQLGLGEAIPVQVQGLPPS
-450 RESVSVPA
+450 L
-458 TGPAAKRGQSPGLA
+458 TQS
-472 QRQGSC
+472 QGIC
-478 EGEEKRD
+478 DGEEKRD
-485 QSKEEPP
+485 QSKEEPS
-492 LEMKQE
+492 LEIMQQ

-530 VCRDTA
+530 ICRDTA

-552 DANFLRLHA
+552 DANFLRLHS
-561 DCGPNSVF
+561 DCGPNTVF

-580 PEQCSYSFTPS
+580 PEQCRYSFTPS

-605 GVLEAPATQVGGAK
+605 GGLEAHAPQVGGAK

-624 SPASMEKSQP
+624 SPACMEKSQP

-647 PRVGEEKPKAPK
+647 PRLGEEKPKAPK

-669 DTVAPRGVSEHVPI
+669 DTVAPRTVSEHVAIP
-683 TKPEPTVTTPKPTCM
+683 KPEPTVTTPKPTCM

-709 NERHEEEEEK
+709 SERHEEEEEK

-884 VCPTC
+884 VCPIC

-906 PQKQKVLTV
+906 PQKQKVLSV

-961 EVVKSRFN
+961 EVGKNRFQ
-969 RIFLPSHS
+969 RMLLPSHS
-977 LDTVSPSDMLFCFE
+977 LDTVSSSDMLFCFE

-996 LAKERVVLLRVQQRL
+996 LAKERVVLLRVQQKL
-1011 QVPSISITKCAACL
+1011 QVPNIPISKCAACL
-1025 KPPVSEEDK
+1025 KPPGTEEDK

-1041 YRVGYCNQACQRS
+1041 YRVGYCNQVCQKT
-1054 HWPNHKGLC
+1054 HWPSHKGLC
-1063 RPNMENVGLPFLVSV
+1063 RPNTENVGLPFLVSV
-1078 PESRLSYPRLTQL
+1078 PESRLTYARLSQL

-1109 GRTSPEASQSR
+1109 GRTSPETSQGR
-1120 ADLPPM
+1120 VDLPPM
-1126 PKGAP
+1126 PAGSP
-1131 EGLGSEEEAVG
+1131 EGLGSGDEAIG
-1142 GGSTVGAGDSDLESP
+1142 GGSTIGAGDMELESQ
-1157 SLVPESQA
+1157 SLGPGSQR
-1165 ESAQA
+1165 ECAQA
-1170 SALHSGE
+1170 SALHSLE
-1177 PDSLSSSQ
+1177 SDSLSSSQ

-1191 RTMDSGFS
+1191 QTADSGFS
-1199 EPPSSTSCCS
+1199 EPVSTTSCYS
-1209 LDPQAEKETSCEKT
+1209 LDPHAEKETSCEKA

-1231 GYQQPSESASG
+1231 GYQHPIESASG
-1242 HASQFYISLLDSS
+1242 HASQFHISLVDSNS
-1255 NKEQRLDEKDDAFVD
+1255 KEQRLDEREEVLAD
-1270 LPEDVTL
+1270 LPEDATL

-1289 YVLVRSKELEF
+1289 YVLVSSKELEY

-1393 KFCIGQKDEMQHPPI
+1393 KFCIGQKDEMQQPPI

-1481 PRFLGPLGA
+1481 PRFLRPVGA

-1496 GAAASQASLIW
+1496 GANASQASLIW
-1507 QELEEDEEGLDEGPR
+1507 RELEEEEEGLDEGPH
-1522 GLFLTGL
+1522 GLFRSAL
-1529 RRRQAPR
+1529 RRRQTPGN
-1536 LTRRDEEDEDGT
+1536 RDEEDEDRT
-1548 EGAVRRHRRQR
+1548 EGSVRRHRRQW
-1559 MSDYS
+1559 MSDYP

-1572 VLGTLAA
+1572 VLGTLTA
-1579 VFALFLNL
+1579 VFALFVNL
-1587 VYPLLYKANWG
+1587 VYPLFYKVSWT

>member
-1 MASSSGSSVAGG
+1 MASSSGNGVASR
-13 ETVGRRGGAQQRGGS
+13 ETVGHRGGAQQRGVSGKENGS
-28 GGDHSTDVSSS
+28 DLSSN

-58 AAAAAAGV
+58 AAADGV
-66 IAEAKKDVFVDWK
+66 IAEVKKDVFVDWK
-79 QNANEVIVRLRCGEG
+79 QNVNEVTVRLRCGEG
-94 VQRVEDVSTT
+94 VQRIEDINTT

-109 CHARIPDGRQWDC
+109 CCVDFPDGRQWSC
-122 RLQEEIEASCSRVQ
+122 QLQEEIEASCSKVQ
-136 YKEKGGFLLLTMQKK
+136 YKEKGGFLHLVMHKK
-151 IPFHIWPSLMS
+151 IPFHIWPSLKS
-162 NKKEKEPVTT
+162 NKKKEPVPT
-172 ETKNGKEQFSLPVA
+172 ETKTNMKPVA
-186 NGEMKSVGLES
+186 LES
-197 VEKPKLSS
+197 SEKPKQPSS
-205 SQPQPQPPS
+205 NLQPQPPS
-214 SPAHSE
+214 SLAHSE
-220 PRRSGGKAERAA
+220 SRRSVSKPGVKRILKTKLTGEKATTD
-232 KRSLKNK
+232 SVGVKNT
-239 PAGDKTA
+239 AGD
-246 GESIG
+246 GSN
-251 VKGGPGDGTAT
+251 T
-262 TSKPVTVTGGDQQ
+262 TSKPVSITRADQPHQ
-275 PLEPSAK
+275 EPSAK
-282 RTTVRPSKTT
+282 RTVVRLPDTS
-292 KEATPLD
+292 KEAA
-299 DRDTHS
+299 S
-305 PKATAANGK
+305 PDLSSVKSPAVNGK
-314 ASHTHPPAGRSS
+314 SPHAHLPAGRSP
-326 QTQHRDGD
+326 QTQRNDGD
-334 NRAERLDNGQE
+334 NRSEICGTGQE
-345 HKPGVATAAASHTQS
+345 REAGAAASTYTTRTQLA
-360 SKTQVEEKL
+360 EKR
-369 NQSSEREHKSGTTAD
+369 NQSSERSGATEQVTV
-384 GSSSQPAA
+384 SQPAV
-392 PVSVSDRL
+392 PVSTSDCVK
-400 QPVGSTSGTDPASP
+400 PVAFNKEVNFTSPQGQGD
-414 ERLGE
+414 G
-419 SHTDRTDSEP
+419 TDSEP
-429 EKKPAEHES
+429 ARKPAEQES
-438 ELDTLIEEQPVS
+438 EQDPLICQQLGEMEMVPVT
-450 RESVSVPA
+450 A
-458 TGPAAKRGQSPGLA
+458 MGMAAKQSQPSGVSQK
-472 QRQGSC
+472 QRSC
-478 EGEEKRD
+478 DEEEKRD

-492 LEMKQE
+492 LEMTQL

-519 DLMVVNVYMKG
+519 DLMVVNVYLKG
-530 VCRDTA
+530 ICRDTA

-552 DANFLRLHA
+552 DASFLRLHS
-561 DCGPNSVF
+561 DCGSNTVF
-569 KWQVKLRNLIQ
+569 NWQVKLRNLIQ
-580 PEQCSYSFTPS
+580 PEQCSYAFTPS

-605 GVLEAPATQVGGAK
+605 GGLEAQATQGAVGGAK

-624 SPASMEKSQP
+624 SPACMEKSQP

-639 SLPAKEEP
+639 NLTAKEEP

-659 ASSRVEDGGL
+659 ASTRVEDAGL
-669 DTVAPRGVSEHVPI
+669 DSVAPRAVSEHVAI
-683 TKPEPTVTTPKPTCM
+683 NKPEPTVTMPKPTCM

-709 NERHEEEEEK
+709 SECHEEEEEK

-765 CNNPLGTGGRLAIG
+765 CNNPLGTGGRLAIS

-906 PQKQKVLTV
+906 PQKQKVLSV

-949 SVRIKP
+949 SVRVKP

-961 EVVKSRFN
+961 EVGKNRFQ
-969 RIFLPSHS
+969 RMFLPAHS
-977 LDTVSPSDMLFCFE
+977 LDTVSSSDMLFCFE
-991 VLSKE
+991 VLSKD
-996 LAKERVVLLRVQQRL
+996 LAKERVVLLKVQQKL
-1011 QVPSISITKCAACL
+1011 QVPNIPISKCAACL

-1041 YRVGYCNQACQRS
+1041 YRVGYCNQACQRN
-1054 HWPNHKGLC
+1054 HWPSHKSLC
-1063 RPNMENVGLPFLVSV
+1063 RPNTENVGLPFLVSV
-1078 PESRLSYPRLTQL
+1078 PESRLSYARLVQL

-1109 GRTSPEASQSR
+1109 GRTSPETPQCR
-1120 ADLPPM
+1120 ADLPPV
-1126 PKGAP
+1126 PAGSP
-1131 EGLGSEEEAVG
+1131 ESPGSGDEAVG
-1142 GGSTVGAGDSDLESP
+1142 GSTTVGAGHLELESHS
-1157 SLVPESQA
+1157 SLTESQG
-1165 ESAQA
+1165 EYAQA
-1170 SALHSGE
+1170 SAIHSGE
-1177 PDSLSSSQ
+1177 SESLSSSQ

-1191 RTMDSGFS
+1191 RTTDSGFS
-1199 EPPSSTSCCS
+1199 EPISSSCCF
-1209 LDPQAEKETSCEKT
+1209 LDPHAEKETSCEKT

-1231 GYQQPSESASG
+1231 GYQHPCESASG
-1242 HASQFYISLLDSS
+1242 HASQFYIALLDSN
-1255 NKEQRLDEKDDAFVD
+1255 NKEQKLDEKEDALAD
-1270 LPEDVTL
+1270 LPDDVTL

-1289 YVLVRSKELEF
+1289 YVLVSSKELEY

-1393 KFCIGQKDEMQHPPI
+1393 KFCIGQKDEMQQPPSGSSRKLLMTLI
-1408 YDLYAVINHYG
+1408 YHTITLQTLVN
-1419 GMIGGHY
+1419 
-1426 TAYARLPSDKNSQR
+1426 L
-1440 SDVGWRLF
+1440 LF
-1448 DDSTVTM
+1448 
-1455 VEESQ
+1455 
-1460 VVTRYAYVL
+1460 
-1469 FYRRRNSPVERP
+1469 
-1481 PRFLGPLGA
+1481 
-1490 ESPTAA
+1490 
-1496 GAAASQASLIW
+1496 
-1507 QELEEDEEGLDEGPR
+1507 
-1522 GLFLTGL
+1522 
-1529 RRRQAPR
+1529 
-1536 LTRRDEEDEDGT
+1536 
-1548 EGAVRRHRRQR
+1548 
-1559 MSDYS
+1559 
-1564 DDDCVRYF
+1564 
-1572 VLGTLAA
+1572 
-1579 VFALFLNL
+1579 
-1587 VYPLLYKANWG
+1587 

>member
-1 MASSSGSSVAGG
+1 MASSGGSGAAGS
-13 ETVGRRGGAQQRGGS
+13 ETTGRRGGAQQRGGS
-28 GGDHSTDVSSS
+28 GRDNSSDLYSS

-58 AAAAAAGV
+58 AAAAAVDGV
-66 IAEAKKDVFVDWK
+66 IAEVKKDVFVDWK
-79 QNANEVIVRLRCGEG
+79 QNVNEVTVRLRCGEG
-94 VQRVEDVSTT
+94 VQRIEDINTT

-109 CHARIPDGRQWDC
+109 CHVCFPDGREWRCQ
-122 RLQEEIEASCSRVQ
+122 LQEEIEASCSRVQ
-136 YKEKGGFLLLTMQKK
+136 YKEKGGFLLVIMQKK
-151 IPFHIWPSLMS
+151 IPFHIWPSLKS
-162 NKKEKEPVTT
+162 NKKEKEAVST
-172 ETKNGKEQFSLPVA
+172 ETKNDKEL
-186 NGEMKSVGLES
+186 EMKSVALDSSEI
-197 VEKPKLSS
+197 PKLSS
-205 SQPQPQPPS
+205 SQPS
-214 SPAHSE
+214 SSHAHSE
-220 PRRSGGKAERAA
+220 SRRSGGKAV
-232 KRSLKNK
+232 KRCLKNK
-239 PAGDKTA
+239 PVGDKATTDSVGVKSGAGDC
-246 GESIG
+246 S
-251 VKGGPGDGTAT
+251 AT
-262 TSKPVTVTGGDQQ
+262 SSKPVTVTRGEQEQQ
-275 PLEPSAK
+275 PQEPSAK
-282 RTTVRPSKTT
+282 RTVARLPKTT
-292 KEATPLD
+292 KEADPSAA
-299 DRDTHS
+299 DRDIQSVKSTE
-305 PKATAANGK
+305 ANGK
-314 ASHTHPPAGRSS
+314 APLTHLSAGRSP
-326 QTQHRDGD
+326 QTQRREGD
-334 NRAERLDNGQE
+334 NKSQRLDGEKEQ
-345 HKPGVATAAASHTQS
+345 KPGATVAAPVSHTN
-360 SKTQVEEKL
+360 KTQVEEKQ
-369 NQSSEREHKSGTTAD
+369 NQSSDRSGATAH
-384 GSSSQPAA
+384 GSDSQPAA
-392 PVSVSDRL
+392 PA
-400 QPVGSTSGTDPASP
+400 STSDCLNPVSFNKEVDSP
-414 ERLGE
+414 ETLG
-419 SHTDRTDSEP
+419 DKTDSEP
-429 EKKPAEHES
+429 EKKPVEQES
-438 ELDTLIEEQPVS
+438 EQDTLIRQQLPE
-450 RESVSVPA
+450 REAGSVPA
-458 TGPAAKRGQSPGLA
+458 VGVAAKQGESPSLT
-472 QRQGSC
+472 QRHGSFD
-478 EGEEKRD
+478 GEEKRD

-492 LEMKQE
+492 LELKQQ

-503 MVNLQF
+503 MVNLQV

-530 VCRDTA
+530 ICRDTA

-552 DANFLRLHA
+552 DVNFLRLHS
-561 DCGPNSVF
+561 DCGPNTVF

-580 PEQCSYSFTPS
+580 PELCSYAFTPS

-605 GVLEAPATQVGGAK
+605 GGLEAPATQGAVGGAK

-624 SPASMEKSQP
+624 SPACLEKSQP

-659 ASSRVEDGGL
+659 ASPRVEDGGL
-669 DTVAPRGVSEHVPI
+669 DAVAPRSVSEHVSI

-703 HAPPAS
+703 HAPLAS

-906 PQKQKVLTV
+906 PQKQKVLSV

-949 SVRIKP
+949 SVRVKP

-961 EVVKSRFN
+961 EVGKNRFH
-969 RIFLPSHS
+969 RMFLPSHS
-977 LDTVSPSDMLFCFE
+977 LDTVSSSDMLFCFE
-991 VLSKE
+991 VLSKDM
-996 LAKERVVLLRVQQRL
+996 AKERVVLLRVQQRL
-1011 QVPSISITKCAACL
+1011 QVPNIPISKCAACL

-1041 YRVGYCNQACQRS
+1041 YRVGYCNQACQKT
-1054 HWPNHKGLC
+1054 HWPNHKALC
-1063 RPNMENVGLPFLVSV
+1063 RPNTENVGLPFLVSV
-1078 PESRLSYPRLTQL
+1078 PESRLSYARLTQL

-1109 GRTSPEASQSR
+1109 GRTSPETPQSR
-1120 ADLPPM
+1120 DLPPM
-1126 PKGAP
+1126 PAGSPDEPGPGA
-1131 EGLGSEEEAVG
+1131 EAM
-1142 GGSTVGAGDSDLESP
+1142 GDSSTEGSADQELESP
-1157 SLVPESQA
+1157 SLLPESQA
-1165 ESAQA
+1165 ECAQA
-1170 SALHSGE
+1170 SAPNSAE
-1177 PDSLSSSQ
+1177 SESLSSSQ

-1191 RTMDSGFS
+1191 RTTDSGFS
-1199 EPPSSTSCCS
+1199 EPVSSTSCCS
-1209 LDPQAEKETSCEKT
+1209 QDPHAEKETSCEKA

-1231 GYQQPSESASG
+1231 GYQHPSESASG
-1242 HASQFYISLLDSS
+1242 HGSQFYIALLDSNS
-1255 NKEQRLDEKDDAFVD
+1255 KEQRLDEKEDALET
-1270 LPEDVTL
+1270 LPEDATL

-1289 YVLVRSKELEF
+1289 YVLVSSKELEY

-1393 KFCIGQKDEMQHPPI
+1393 KFCIGQKDEMQQPPV

-1481 PRFLGPLGA
+1481 PRFLRPMGA

-1496 GAAASQASLIW
+1496 GATASQASLIW
-1507 QELEEDEEGLDEGPR
+1507 RELEEEEEGLDESPP
-1522 GLFLTGL
+1522 GLFRSVL
-1529 RRRQAPR
+1529 RRGQTPR
-1536 LTRRDEEDEDGT
+1536 NRDEEDEDRT
-1548 EGAVRRHRRQR
+1548 EGSVRRHRRR
-1559 MSDYS
+1559 KMSDYP

-1579 VFALFLNL
+1579 MFALFVNL
-1587 VYPLLYKANWG
+1587 VYPLLYKSNWT

>member
-1 MASSSGSSVAGG
+1 MASSGAAGNGS
-13 ETVGRRGGAQQRGGS
+13 VGRRGGAQQRGG
-28 GGDHSTDVSSS
+28 GGGRDGADLPSSA
-39 TSKKK
+39 SKKK

-58 AAAAAAGV
+58 AAAAAAEGV
-66 IAEAKKDVFVDWK
+66 IAEVKKDVFVDWK
-79 QNANEVIVRLRCGEG
+79 QNVNEVTVRLRCGDG
-94 VQRVEDVSTT
+94 VLRIEDINTT

-109 CHARIPDGRQWDC
+109 CHVRFPDGRQWSC
-122 RLQEEIEASCSRVQ
+122 HLQEEIEASCSRVQ
-136 YKEKGGFLLLTMQKK
+136 HKEKGGFLHVIMQKK
-151 IPFHIWPSLMS
+151 IPFHIWPSLKS
-162 NKKEKEPVTT
+162 NKKEKEAAPT
-172 ETKNGKEQFSLPVA
+172 ENNKDTQEEVKLVSLEPT
-186 NGEMKSVGLES
+186 
-197 VEKPKLSS
+197 EKPKL
-205 SQPQPQPPS
+205 QPPS
-214 SPAHSE
+214 SPAPVES
-220 PRRSGGKAERAA
+220 RRGGKVERGV
-232 KRSLKNK
+232 KRGLKSK
-239 PAGDKTA
+239 PAFDKVA
-246 GESIG
+246 KDSVG
-251 VKGGPGDGTAT
+251 VKDGAKEGSTSTGKPGAT
-262 TSKPVTVTGGDQQ
+262 QGEPQ
-275 PLEPSAK
+275 EPSAK
-282 RTTVRPSKTT
+282 RTVAQLPTAAG
-292 KEATPLD
+292 EATPPAAG
-299 DRDTHS
+299 DTCS
-305 PKATAANGK
+305 AKSAAGGK
-314 ASHTHPPAGRSS
+314 APHKHLPAGQSPATRR
-326 QTQHRDGD
+326 RDGD
-334 NRAERLDNGQE
+334 IRAERLGGGQGHALGAAGGRHANGTEVAEKPDWFGATARGSDGKPEDPISNTDRLEPVGPNGQVGLAASPE
-345 HKPGVATAAASHTQS
+345 TRGGRPDSGPEEKPSQQEAEQDTSTCQQLESRDDGSTAAAG
-360 SKTQVEEKL
+360 E
-369 NQSSEREHKSGTTAD
+369 
-384 GSSSQPAA
+384 AA
-392 PVSVSDRL
+392 
-400 QPVGSTSGTDPASP
+400 
-414 ERLGE
+414 
-419 SHTDRTDSEP
+419 
-429 EKKPAEHES
+429 
-438 ELDTLIEEQPVS
+438 
-450 RESVSVPA
+450 VPSW
-458 TGPAAKRGQSPGLA
+458 SPGAA

-478 EGEEKRD
+478 DGEEKQD

-492 LEMKQE
+492 LELKQQ

-503 MVNLQF
+503 MVNLQI
-509 VKNDSYEKGT
+509 VKYDSYEKGT
-519 DLMVVNVYMKG
+519 DLMVVNVYTKEI
-530 VCRDTA
+530 CRDTA

-552 DANFLRLHA
+552 DTNFLRLHS
-561 DCGPNSVF
+561 DCGPNTVF
-569 KWQVKLRNLIQ
+569 KWQVKLRNLIE
-580 PEQCSYSFTPS
+580 PEQCNYSFTPS

-605 GVLEAPATQVGGAK
+605 GGLEASAPQVGGAK

-624 SPASMEKSQP
+624 GPSCMEKSQP
-634 GSSQH
+634 GGSQH

-647 PRVGEEKPKAPK
+647 PRVGEEKPKPPK
-659 ASSRVEDGGL
+659 ASSRVDDCGL
-669 DTVAPRGVSEHVPI
+669 DTVAPRSEHVAI
-683 TKPEPTVTTPKPTCM
+683 TKPDPMPKPTCM
-698 VQPMT
+698 VQPMS

-756 DRAFEAEIN
+756 DRGFEAEIN

-856 AEEAWQRHKMRND
+856 SEEAWQRHKMRND

-906 PQKQKVLTV
+906 PQKQKVLSV
-915 FYFAKEPHKKPIKFL
+915 FYFAKEPHKKPVKFL

-942 VLESISR
+942 VLDSISR
-949 SVRIKP
+949 NVRVRP

-961 EVVKSRFN
+961 EVGKNRFQ
-969 RIFLPSHS
+969 RLFLPSHS
-977 LDTVSPSDMLFCFE
+977 LDMVSSSDMLFCFE
-991 VLSKE
+991 VLSKDM
-996 LAKERVVLLRVQQRL
+996 AKERVVLLRVQQRL
-1011 QVPSISITKCAACL
+1011 QVPNIPISKCAACQ
-1025 KPPVSEEDK
+1025 KPSPSEEDK

-1041 YRVGYCNQACQRS
+1041 YRVGYCNQVCQKT

-1063 RPNMENVGLPFLVSV
+1063 RPNAENVGLPFLVSV
-1078 PESRLSYPRLTQL
+1078 PESRLSYSRITQL

-1109 GRTSPEASQSR
+1109 GRASPETSQCR
-1120 ADLPPM
+1120 GDHPPM
-1126 PKGAP
+1126 AAGPP
-1131 EGLGSEEEAVG
+1131 EGLGPGGEAMAGGNTCAVG
-1142 GGSTVGAGDSDLESP
+1142 DMESP
-1157 SLVPESQA
+1157 SLLPESQA
-1165 ESAQA
+1165 ECPQA
-1170 SALHSGE
+1170 SALPSG
-1177 PDSLSSSQ
+1177 DSNSLSSSQ

-1191 RTMDSGFS
+1191 QTADSGFS
-1199 EPPSSTSCCS
+1199 APVSSTSCCS
-1209 LDPQAEKETSCEKT
+1209 LDPHAEKETSCEKA

-1231 GYQQPSESASG
+1231 GYQHPSESASG
-1242 HASQFYISLLDSS
+1242 HASQFYIALLDSD
-1255 NKEQRLDEKDDAFVD
+1255 NKEQRLDEREDLLAD
-1270 LPEDVTL
+1270 LPEDTKL

-1289 YVLVRSKELEF
+1289 YVLVSSKELDYD
-1300 EEDPGSLSE
+1300 EDPGSLSE

-1393 KFCIGQKDEMQHPPI
+1393 QFCIGQKDEEQMQQPPI

-1481 PRFLGPLGA
+1481 PRFLRP
-1490 ESPTAA
+1490 ESPASA
-1496 GAAASQASLIW
+1496 GATASQASRIW
-1507 QELEEDEEGLDEGPR
+1507 RELEEEEEGLDEGPR
-1522 GLFLTGL
+1522 GLFRSAP

-1536 LTRRDEEDEDGT
+1536 DRAEEDGRP
-1548 EGAVRRHRRQR
+1548 ARRRE
-1559 MSDYS
+1559 SDYP
-1564 DDDCVRYF
+1564 DDDRVRYF

-1579 VFALFLNL
+1579 VLALFVNL
-1587 VYPLLYKANWG
+1587 VYPLFNKSSWT

>member
-1 MASSSGSSVAGG
+1 MASSSGSG
-13 ETVGRRGGAQQRGGS
+13 EAAGRRNGTQQQQRGGGRRDNS
-28 GGDHSTDVSSS
+28 SEQSSS

-58 AAAAAAGV
+58 AAAAADGT
-66 IAEAKKDVFVDWK
+66 ITEAKKDAFFDWK

-94 VQRVEDVSTT
+94 VQRADDVNTT

-109 CHARIPDGRQWDC
+109 CHVCFPDGRQWSC
-122 RLQEEIEASCSRVQ
+122 HLQEEIEGSCSRIQ
-136 YKEKGGFLLLTMQKK
+136 HKEKGGFLLLVMQKK
-151 IPFHIWPSLMS
+151 IPFHTWPTLKS
-162 NKKEKEPVTT
+162 NKKEKVPVTI
-172 ETKNGKEQFSLPVA
+172 ETKNEKESLPLPATKTETRRVP
-186 NGEMKSVGLES
+186 LES
-197 VEKPKLSS
+197 AEEPKLSS
-205 SQPQPQPPS
+205 QPHLQPQPAS
-214 SPAHSE
+214 SPAPSE
-220 PRRSGGKAERAA
+220 SRRGGGKGDRGV
-232 KRSLKNK
+232 KRSLKSK
-239 PAGDKTA
+239 QAVDKAPADTTEVKSA
-246 GESIG
+246 PGEVSI
-251 VKGGPGDGTAT
+251 T
-262 TSKPVTVTGGDQQ
+262 TSKPPNVTRSDQLG
-275 PLEPSAK
+275 LEPSAK
-282 RTTVRPSKTT
+282 RTTGRQTKTP
-292 KEATPLD
+292 KDVAPLVN
-299 DRDTHS
+299 RDTCS
-305 PKATAANGK
+305 VKSAV
-314 ASHTHPPAGRSS
+314 ASDKTPHGHLPSGQNP
-326 QTQHRDGD
+326 QTQCTDGD
-334 NRAERLDNGQE
+334 IAERLDNGQE
-345 HKPGVATAAASHTQS
+345 IEVGPSVIAASHTI
-360 SKTQVEEKL
+360 KAQVEEKQD
-369 NQSSEREHKSGTTAD
+369 QSSDTEHKSGTTTNGSGSQSGATVSTNDSLISVTSND
-384 GSSSQPAA
+384 GVAVA
-392 PVSVSDRL
+392 
-400 QPVGSTSGTDPASP
+400 P

-419 SHTDRTDSEP
+419 IHTDRTESEP
-429 EKKPAEHES
+429 EKMPVEQDSAQ
-438 ELDTLIEEQPVS
+438 DTLIRQQMGSEETASLPDAGA
-450 RESVSVPA
+450 A
-458 TGPAAKRGQSPGLA
+458 TTQGLSPGLV
-472 QRQGSC
+472 QRLGSC
-478 EGEEKRD
+478 DGEEKRD

-492 LEMKQE
+492 LEITPQ

-503 MVNLQF
+503 MINLQS
-509 VKNDSYEKGT
+509 VKKDSYEKGT
-519 DLMVVNVYMKG
+519 DLVVVNVYMKG
-530 VCRDTA
+530 ICRDTA

-552 DANFLRLHA
+552 DTNFLRLHS
-561 DCGPNSVF
+561 DSGTNTVF

-580 PEQCSYSFTPS
+580 PEHCSYSFTPS
-591 RLDITLKKR
+591 KLDITLKKR

-605 GVLEAPATQVGGAK
+605 GGLEAPATQVGGAK

-624 SPASMEKSQP
+624 GPACMEKSQP

-639 SLPAKEEP
+639 NLPVKEEP
-647 PRVGEEKPKAPK
+647 PRVGEEKPKPPK
-659 ASSRVEDGGL
+659 ASSRVEDGGI
-669 DTVAPRGVSEHVPI
+669 DTVAPRSVSEHVAI
-683 TKPEPTVTTPKPTCM
+683 TKPEPALTSPKPTCM

-884 VCPTC
+884 VCPMC

-915 FYFAKEPHKKPIKFL
+915 FYFAKEPHKKPVKFL
-930 VSVSKENSSTAE
+930 VSVSKDNSSAAE
-942 VLESISR
+942 ILDSVSR
-949 SVRIKP
+949 SVRVKP
-955 ENLRLA
+955 ENLRLT
-961 EVVKSRFN
+961 EVLKGRFQQ
-969 RIFLPSHS
+969 IFLPSQS
-977 LDTVSPSDMLFCFE
+977 LDAVSPSDMLFCFE
-991 VLSKE
+991 VLSKD

-1011 QVPSISITKCAACL
+1011 QVPNIPISKCSACL

-1041 YRVGYCNQACQRS
+1041 YRVGYCNQACQRN

-1063 RPNMENVGLPFLVSV
+1063 RPNMDNVGLPFLVSV
-1078 PESRLSYPRLTQL
+1078 PESRLSYARLTQL

-1109 GRTSPEASQSR
+1109 GRTSPETSQCR
-1120 ADLPPM
+1120 ADIPPVSTVS
-1126 PKGAP
+1126 P
-1131 EGLGSEEEAVG
+1131 EGHGAGEQAI
-1142 GGSTVGAGDSDLESP
+1142 GGSSAVGAGDSEQESH

-1165 ESAQA
+1165 EA
-1170 SALHSGE
+1170 SALHCG
-1177 PDSLSSSQ
+1177 DSDSQ

-1191 RTMDSGFS
+1191 RTTDSGFS
-1199 EPPSSTSCCS
+1199 EAFSSTSSSS
-1209 LDPQAEKETSCEKT
+1209 LDPHAEKETSCEKA

-1231 GYQQPSESASG
+1231 GYQHSSESASG
-1242 HASQFYISLLDSS
+1242 HASQFYIAQLDSN
-1255 NKEQRLDEKDDAFVD
+1255 NKEQRLDEKDDSLVES
-1270 LPEDVTL
+1270 PEDATL

-1289 YVLVRSKELEF
+1289 YVLVSSKELEY

-1379 NDMVDFPVRNLDLS
+1379 NDMVDFPARNLDLS

-1481 PRFLGPLGA
+1481 PRFLNPHQA
-1490 ESPTAA
+1490 ESTA

-1507 QELEEDEEGLDEGPR
+1507 QELEEEAEGQEARG
-1522 GLFLTGL
+1522 GLFRTGL
-1529 RRRQAPR
+1529 WRRPTQRMANRNAGEEDRVEVPVRRRP
-1536 LTRRDEEDEDGT
+1536 
-1548 EGAVRRHRRQR
+1548 RQR
-1559 MSDYS
+1559 VSDYP

-1572 VLGTLAA
+1572 IVGILAA
-1579 VFALFLNL
+1579 MLALFVNL
-1587 VYPLLYKANWG
+1587 VYLLVYKAKWV

>member
-1 MASSSGSSVAGG
+1 MSSSGGNGTA
-13 ETVGRRGGAQQRGGS
+13 GRRGGAPNQQRGG
-28 GGDHSTDVSSS
+28 GDHGSELSSS
-39 TSKKK
+39 ASKKK

-58 AAAAAAGV
+58 AAVAAGV
-66 IAEAKKDVFVDWK
+66 DGVLAEVKKDVFVDWK
-79 QNANEVIVRLRCGEG
+79 QNANEVIIKLRCGES
-94 VQRVEDVSTT
+94 VQNIEDVNTT

-109 CHARIPDGRQWDC
+109 CHVHFSDDREWTCQ
-122 RLQEEIEASCSRVQ
+122 LQEEIEASCSRVQ
-136 YKEKGGFLLLTMQKK
+136 YKEKGGFLLLTLHKK
-151 IPFHIWPSLMS
+151 IPSHIWPSLKS
-162 NKKEKEPVTT
+162 NKKGKEVGPI
-172 ETKNGKEQFSLPVA
+172 ETKKAKLP
-186 NGEMKSVGLES
+186 ERKSVASELSEHL
-197 VEKPKLSS
+197 KLSS
-205 SQPQPQPPS
+205 PLEQHQSQAPS
-214 SPAHSE
+214 SPSHNVS
-220 PRRSGGKAERAA
+220 RCSGSKAERGVKRHLKSKQLYDKTSTDCVAA
-232 KRSLKNK
+232 TFEGGDSAAVSLKRV
-239 PAGDKTA
+239 P
-246 GESIG
+246 
-251 VKGGPGDGTAT
+251 VKN
-262 TSKPVTVTGGDQQ
+262 SNQQ
-275 PLEPSAK
+275 PQEPNAK
-282 RTTVRPSKTT
+282 RTITHLPRNT
-292 KEATPLD
+292 KEAKSSTERDMDSAQTRTSHAHLPAVDLPQTP
-299 DRDTHS
+299 
-305 PKATAANGK
+305 
-314 ASHTHPPAGRSS
+314 
-326 QTQHRDGD
+326 HRDGD
-334 NRAERLDNGQE
+334 KSIERLVDEHEPVANQIQE
-345 HKPGVATAAASHTQS
+345 ADKPYDSPDTQD
-360 SKTQVEEKL
+360 KG
-369 NQSSEREHKSGTTAD
+369 SETRDSENE
-384 GSSSQPAA
+384 PEV
-392 PVSVSDRL
+392 PV
-400 QPVGSTSGTDPASP
+400 STSGSLKTFDNHVGSAFP
-414 ERLGE
+414 ER
-419 SHTDRTDSEP
+419 STDVTNAEP
-429 EKKPAEHES
+429 EKTGQHHKSVQDAQTHQQLGSRGTTPVPSQDVSAEQEP
-438 ELDTLIEEQPVS
+438 TPVL
-450 RESVSVPA
+450 
-458 TGPAAKRGQSPGLA
+458 TQI
-472 QRQGSC
+472 QGSC
-478 EGEEKRD
+478 DGEEKRD

-492 LEMKQE
+492 LIKQQE
-498 EAPEP
+498 VVSEP
-503 MVNLQF
+503 MVNLKS

-530 VCRDTA
+530 ICRNTS

-552 DANFLRLHA
+552 DANFLRLHP
-561 DCGPNSVF
+561 DCGPNTIF

-580 PEQCSYSFTPS
+580 PEQCSYSFTVS
-591 RLDITLKKR
+591 RVDITLKKR

-605 GVLEAPATQVGGAK
+605 EGLEAPATQGAVGGAK

-624 SPASMEKSQP
+624 SPTCTEKSQP

-639 SLPAKEEP
+639 SMPTKEEP

-659 ASSRVEDGGL
+659 TPARVEDSGL
-669 DTVAPRGVSEHVPI
+669 ETVAPRTVADHVAI
-683 TKPEPTVTTPKPTCM
+683 TKPEPTVMTPKPTCM

-703 HAPPAS
+703 HAAHAS
-709 NERHEEEEEK
+709 NEHNEEEEEK

-756 DRAFEAEIN
+756 DRAFESEIN

-803 VASKASQFTGYAQHD
+803 VASKANQFTGYAQHD

-884 VCPTC
+884 VCPKC

-906 PQKQKVLTV
+906 PQKQKVLSV

-949 SVRIKP
+949 SVRVKP

-961 EVVKSRFN
+961 EVGKNCFQRMFS
-969 RIFLPSHS
+969 PSHC
-977 LDTVSPSDMLFCFE
+977 LDTVSSSDMLFCFE
-991 VLSKE
+991 VLSKD

-1011 QVPSISITKCAACL
+1011 QFPNIPISKCASCL

-1041 YRVGYCNQACQRS
+1041 YSVGYCNQLCQKT
-1054 HWPNHKGLC
+1054 HWPSHKGHC
-1063 RPNMENVGLPFLVSV
+1063 RPNTENVGLPFLVSV
-1078 PESRLSYPRLTQL
+1078 PESRLSYSRLTQL
-1091 LEGYSRFSVN
+1091 LHGYSRFSVN

-1109 GRTSPEASQSR
+1109 GRTSPEISPV
-1120 ADLPPM
+1120 LPTPPSGSLGGPCSGDEAM
-1126 PKGAP
+1126 GGNSTVAFSDC
-1131 EGLGSEEEAVG
+1131 GSETGTPLLDPPKLHTWTSAFDSGDAVPL
-1142 GGSTVGAGDSDLESP
+1142 TSP
-1157 SLVPESQA
+1157 
-1165 ESAQA
+1165 
-1170 SALHSGE
+1170 
-1177 PDSLSSSQ
+1177 Q

-1191 RTMDSGFS
+1191 QTSDSGFS
-1199 EPPSSTSCCS
+1199 ETISSTSCCS
-1209 LDPQAEKETSCEKT
+1209 LDTHVEKETSCEKA
-1223 VRPEAAVT
+1223 VRPEAAVA
-1231 GYQQPSESASG
+1231 GYQQPNDASLG
-1242 HASQFYISLLDSS
+1242 HAGQFYIILLDSN
-1255 NKEQRLDEKDDAFVD
+1255 NKEQRLDEKEDMLVD
-1270 LPEDVTL
+1270 LPDDTTVD
-1277 ELVWKNNERLKE
+1277 LVWKNNERLKE
-1289 YVLVRSKELEF
+1289 YVLVSSKELEY
-1300 EEDPGSLSE
+1300 EEDPSSLSE
-1309 TARAGHFTLEQCL
+1309 TTRAGHFTLEQCL

-1354 WRLPNVLIIQLK
+1354 WRLPNILIIQLK

-1481 PRFLGPLGA
+1481 PRFLRPVGA
-1490 ESPTAA
+1490 DSPPVM
-1496 GAAASQASLIW
+1496 GATASQLIPVSANRRPLIW
-1507 QELEEDEEGLDEGPR
+1507 RELEEEEEEGLDVSAQGP
-1522 GLFLTGL
+1522 FLSGR
-1529 RRRQAPR
+1529 RRRQAQR
-1536 LTRRDEEDEDGT
+1536 TINEEDEDRT
-1548 EGAVRRHRRQR
+1548 EAPRQHMRGSGR
-1559 MSDYS
+1559 MSDCP
-1564 DDDCVRYF
+1564 DDERVRYF
-1572 VLGTLAA
+1572 VLGTMAA
-1579 VFALFLNL
+1579 VFALLVNL
-1587 VYPLLYKANWG
+1587 VYPLLYKSNWA

>member
-1 MASSSGSSVAGG
+1 IRAGCSAAPPGIQPCTSSRAPALSYLKPP
-13 ETVGRRGGAQQRGGS
+13 RRRFVLWPDDPSLCFPPRLGC
-28 GGDHSTDVSSS
+28 VS
-39 TSKKK
+39 
-44 QKDRANQESREAKR
+44 KR
-58 AAAAAAGV
+58 CDDALLEPLV
-66 IAEAKKDVFVDWK
+66 PDVFVDWK
-79 QNANEVIVRLRCGEG
+79 QNVTEVTVRLRCGEG
-94 VQRVEDVSTT
+94 VQRTEDINTS

-109 CHARIPDGRQWDC
+109 CQVHFPDGRQWIC
-122 RLQEEIEASCSRVQ
+122 HLQEEIEASCSRVQ
-136 YKEKGGFLLLTMQKK
+136 YKEKGGFLHLIMHKK
-151 IPFHIWPSLMS
+151 IPFHIWPSL
-162 NKKEKEPVTT
+162 KVTASP
-172 ETKNGKEQFSLPVA
+172 GGSRPAPGPAGEQQ
-186 NGEMKSVGLES
+186 
-197 VEKPKLSS
+197 
-205 SQPQPQPPS
+205 QPQ
-214 SPAHSE
+214 
-220 PRRSGGKAERAA
+220 
-232 KRSLKNK
+232 
-239 PAGDKTA
+239 
-246 GESIG
+246 
-251 VKGGPGDGTAT
+251 
-262 TSKPVTVTGGDQQ
+262 
-275 PLEPSAK
+275 EPSAK
-282 RTTVRPSKTT
+282 RTVSRPPKTSRDASAPRPPSVQST
-292 KEATPLD
+292 
-299 DRDTHS
+299 DRGS
-305 PKATAANGK
+305 P
-314 ASHTHPPAGRSS
+314 PPAGRSPTP
-326 QTQHRDGD
+326 QQRPAD
-334 NRAERLDNGQE
+334 NRAERRGGGPEDGPA
-345 HKPGVATAAASHTQS
+345 PGAAAAASIT
-360 SKTQVEEKL
+360 SKTQV
-369 NQSSEREHKSGTTAD
+369 R
-384 GSSSQPAA
+384 
-392 PVSVSDRL
+392 
-400 QPVGSTSGTDPASP
+400 
-414 ERLGE
+414 
-419 SHTDRTDSEP
+419 
-429 EKKPAEHES
+429 PAE
-438 ELDTLIEEQPVS
+438 
-450 RESVSVPA
+450 
-458 TGPAAKRGQSPGLA
+458 TGGV
-472 QRQGSC
+472 QGSGFWVLSTRSGGVNSALLRRDSLSAAVHHRHTRRAPCPGSGC
-478 EGEEKRD
+478 EFTAAVRL
-485 QSKEEPP
+485 PA
-492 LEMKQE
+492 
-498 EAPEP
+498 APEP
-503 MVNLQF
+503 MVNLQA
-509 VKNDSYEKGT
+509 VKNDWYEKGT

-530 VCRDTA
+530 ICRDSA
-536 RVIFREQ
+536 RVLFREQ

-552 DANFLRLHA
+552 DPNFLRFHP
-561 DCGPNSVF
+561 DCGPNTVF

-605 GVLEAPATQVGGAK
+605 GGLEAPATQGAVGGAK

-624 SPASMEKSQP
+624 SPACMEKSQP

-647 PRVGEEKPKAPK
+647 PRVAEDKPKAPK
-659 ASSRVEDGGL
+659 APPRVEDGGL
-669 DTVAPRGVSEHVPI
+669 DAVAPRGVSEHVAI
-683 TKPEPTVTTPKPTCM
+683 GKPDPAVATPKPTCM

-703 HAPPAS
+703 HAPPAGG
-709 NERHEEEEEK
+709 ERHEEEEEK

-756 DRAFEAEIN
+756 ALLCSAVEGNA
-765 CNNPLGTGGRLAIG
+765 PRL
-779 FAVLLR
+779 
-785 ALWKGTHHAFQP
+785 P
-797 SKLKAI
+797 AI

-906 PQKQKVLTV
+906 PQKQKVLSV

-930 VSVSKENSSTAE
+930 VSVSKENSSTVE

-949 SVRIKP
+949 SVRVKP

-961 EVVKSRFN
+961 EVGKNRFQHM
-969 RIFLPSHS
+969 FQPSHS
-977 LDTVSPSDMLFCFE
+977 LDTVSSSDMLFCFE

-996 LAKERVVLLRVQQRL
+996 LAKERVVVLRVQQKL
-1011 QVPSISITKCAACL
+1011 QVPNIPISKCAACL
-1025 KPPVSEEDK
+1025 KPPASEDDK

-1041 YRVGYCNQACQRS
+1041 YRVGYCNQVCQRT
-1054 HWPNHKGLC
+1054 HWPSHKGLC
-1063 RPNMENVGLPFLVSV
+1063 RAHAENVGLPFLVSV
-1078 PESRLSYPRLTQL
+1078 PESRLCYSRLTQL
-1091 LEGYSRFSVN
+1091 LEGFSRFSVN

-1109 GRTSPEASQSR
+1109 GRTSPETPQSR
-1120 ADLPPM
+1120 GDLPPI
-1126 PKGAP
+1126 PAA
-1131 EGLGSEEEAVG
+1131 EA
-1142 GGSTVGAGDSDLESP
+1142 GGSGDVEPESP
-1157 SLVPESQA
+1157 SLLPECSA
-1165 ESAQA
+1165 EPAQA
-1170 SALHSGE
+1170 SAPQPGE
-1177 PDSLSSSQ
+1177 PETPASSQ
-1185 TSLSTT
+1185 ASVQDMCVAAHTHTLLLVPT
-1191 RTMDSGFS
+1191 
-1199 EPPSSTSCCS
+1199 
-1209 LDPQAEKETSCEKT
+1209 
-1223 VRPEAAVT
+1223 AAVT
-1231 GYQQPSESASG
+1231 GYQHPSEAASG
-1242 HASQFYISLLDSS
+1242 HACQFYVALLDSA
-1255 NKEQRLDEKDDAFVD
+1255 NKEQRLDEKGTELVAELTD
-1270 LPEDVTL
+1270 DVTL

-1289 YVLVRSKELEF
+1289 YVLVSSKELEY

-1393 KFCIGQKDEMQHPPI
+1393 KFCIGQKDEVQQPPV

-1481 PRFLGPLGA
+1481 PRFLRPVGA
-1490 ESPTAA
+1490 ESPSAA
-1496 GAAASQASLIW
+1496 GAAAKGSGAGASAH
-1507 QELEEDEEGLDEGPR
+1507 LDPE
-1522 GLFLTGL
+1522 
-1529 RRRQAPR
+1529 
-1536 LTRRDEEDEDGT
+1536 
-1548 EGAVRRHRRQR
+1548 
-1559 MSDYS
+1559 
-1564 DDDCVRYF
+1564 
-1572 VLGTLAA
+1572 
-1579 VFALFLNL
+1579 N
-1587 VYPLLYKANWG
+1587 

>member
-1 MASSSGSSVAGG
+1 M
-13 ETVGRRGGAQQRGGS
+13 
-28 GGDHSTDVSSS
+28 S
-39 TSKKK
+39 TSLFLSF
-44 QKDRANQESREAKR
+44 EWHSYT
-58 AAAAAAGV
+58 
-66 IAEAKKDVFVDWK
+66 DVFVDWK
-79 QNANEVIVRLRCGEG
+79 QNVNEVTVRLRCGEG
-94 VQRVEDVSTT
+94 VQRIEDINTT

-109 CHARIPDGRQWDC
+109 CNVDFPDGRQWSC
-122 RLQEEIEASCSRVQ
+122 QLQEEIEASCSKVQ
-136 YKEKGGFLLLTMQKK
+136 YKEKGGFLHLIMHKK
-151 IPFHIWPSLMS
+151 IPFHIWPSLKVS
-162 NKKEKEPVTT
+162 RI
-172 ETKNGKEQFSLPVA
+172 
-186 NGEMKSVGLES
+186 
-197 VEKPKLSS
+197 KLFI
-205 SQPQPQPPS
+205 
-214 SPAHSE
+214 AHS
-220 PRRSGGKAERAA
+220 KQLAE
-232 KRSLKNK
+232 K
-239 PAGDKTA
+239 
-246 GESIG
+246 
-251 VKGGPGDGTAT
+251 
-262 TSKPVTVTGGDQQ
+262 Q
-275 PLEPSAK
+275 
-282 RTTVRPSKTT
+282 
-292 KEATPLD
+292 
-299 DRDTHS
+299 
-305 PKATAANGK
+305 
-314 ASHTHPPAGRSS
+314 
-326 QTQHRDGD
+326 
-334 NRAERLDNGQE
+334 
-345 HKPGVATAAASHTQS
+345 
-360 SKTQVEEKL
+360 
-369 NQSSEREHKSGTTAD
+369 NQSSDQSGATTHV
-384 GSSSQPAA
+384 SVSQPAA
-392 PVSVSDRL
+392 PVSTSDCVK
-400 QPVGSTSGTDPASP
+400 PVAFNNEMNSTSPQ
-414 ERLGE
+414 RLG
-419 SHTDRTDSEP
+419 DRTDSEP
-429 EKKPAEHES
+429 AGKPVEQES
-438 ELDTLIEEQPVS
+438 EQDPLICQQLGDMEVVPVEAMGMPAKQSQP
-450 RESVSVPA
+450 
-458 TGPAAKRGQSPGLA
+458 PGVA
-472 QRQGSC
+472 QTKSSC
-478 EGEEKRD
+478 DDEEKRD
-485 QSKEEPP
+485 QSKEEPL
-492 LEMKQE
+492 LEMKQLD
-498 EAPEP
+498 EP
-503 MVNLQF
+503 MVNLQY

-519 DLMVVNVYMKG
+519 DLMVVNVYLKG
-530 VCRDTA
+530 ICRDTA

-552 DANFLRLHA
+552 DVSFLRLHS
-561 DCGPNSVF
+561 DCGPNTVF

-580 PEQCSYSFTPS
+580 PELCSYAFTPS

-605 GVLEAPATQVGGAK
+605 GGLEAQATQGAVGGAK

-624 SPASMEKSQP
+624 SPACMEKSQP

-639 SLPAKEEP
+639 NLPAKEEP
-647 PRVGEEKPKAPK
+647 PRVGEEKPKAPT
-659 ASSRVEDGGL
+659 RVEDGGL
-669 DTVAPRGVSEHVPI
+669 DSVAPRTVSEHVAI
-683 TKPEPTVTTPKPTCM
+683 TKPEPTVTMPKPTCM

-709 NERHEEEEEK
+709 SERHEEEEEK

-765 CNNPLGTGGRLAIG
+765 CTNPLGTGGRLAIS

-906 PQKQKVLTV
+906 PQKQKVLSV

-930 VSVSKENSSTAE
+930 VSVSKESSSTAE

-949 SVRIKP
+949 SVRVKP

-961 EVVKSRFN
+961 EVRHFKMWERTCSRYKSRFYILKTCEICDYKYFN
-969 RIFLPSHS
+969 S
-977 LDTVSPSDMLFCFE
+977 LVFALQ
-991 VLSKE
+991 K
-996 LAKERVVLLRVQQRL
+996 L
-1011 QVPSISITKCAACL
+1011 QVPNIPISKCAACL

-1041 YRVGYCNQACQRS
+1041 YRVGYCNQVCQRT
-1054 HWPNHKGLC
+1054 HWPNHKSLC
-1063 RPNMENVGLPFLVSV
+1063 RPNTENVGLPFLVSV
-1078 PESRLSYPRLTQL
+1078 PESRLSYSRLVQL

-1109 GRTSPEASQSR
+1109 GRTSPETSQSR
-1120 ADLPPM
+1120 
-1126 PKGAP
+1126 G
-1131 EGLGSEEEAVG
+1131 
-1142 GGSTVGAGDSDLESP
+1142 TRSP
-1157 SLVPESQA
+1157 SPLPRRPSPPHGPQIQGSPSHSLLLLVAFWTLMLKKRRPVRRLCGQKVNVLYRFFIILVICLFFFFLAFLFKLLER
-1165 ESAQA
+1165 SA
-1170 SALHSGE
+1170 
-1177 PDSLSSSQ
+1177 
-1185 TSLSTT
+1185 
-1191 RTMDSGFS
+1191 
-1199 EPPSSTSCCS
+1199 
-1209 LDPQAEKETSCEKT
+1209 
-1223 VRPEAAVT
+1223 AAVA
-1231 GYQQPSESASG
+1231 GYQHPCESASG
-1242 HASQFYISLLDSS
+1242 HASQFYIALLDAN
-1255 NKEQRLDEKDDAFVD
+1255 NKEQRLDERGTTPLSTELIFFSFI
-1270 LPEDVTL
+1270 LFI
-1277 ELVWKNNERLKE
+1277 LVWKNNERLKE
-1289 YVLVRSKELEF
+1289 YVLVSSKELEY

-1393 KFCIGQKDEMQHPPI
+1393 KFCIGQKDEMQQPPI

-1455 VEESQ
+1455 VDESQ

-1481 PRFLGPLGA
+1481 PRFLRPVGA

-1496 GAAASQASLIW
+1496 GATASQ
-1507 QELEEDEEGLDEGPR
+1507 
-1522 GLFLTGL
+1522 
-1529 RRRQAPR
+1529 
-1536 LTRRDEEDEDGT
+1536 
-1548 EGAVRRHRRQR
+1548 VRE
-1559 MSDYS
+1559 
-1564 DDDCVRYF
+1564 
-1572 VLGTLAA
+1572 
-1579 VFALFLNL
+1579 
-1587 VYPLLYKANWG
+1587 P

>member
-1 MASSSGSSVAGG
+1 M
-13 ETVGRRGGAQQRGGS
+13 
-28 GGDHSTDVSSS
+28 
-39 TSKKK
+39 K
-44 QKDRANQESREAKR
+44 
-58 AAAAAAGV
+58 
-66 IAEAKKDVFVDWK
+66 
-79 QNANEVIVRLRCGEG
+79 
-94 VQRVEDVSTT
+94 
-104 FTDTH
+104 
-109 CHARIPDGRQWDC
+109 
-122 RLQEEIEASCSRVQ
+122 
-136 YKEKGGFLLLTMQKK
+136 
-151 IPFHIWPSLMS
+151 
-162 NKKEKEPVTT
+162 
-172 ETKNGKEQFSLPVA
+172 PVA
-186 NGEMKSVGLES
+186 LES
-197 VEKPKLSS
+197 SEKTPHL
-205 SQPQPQPPS
+205 QPQPPS

-220 PRRSGGKAERAA
+220 SRRGVSKSCV
-232 KRSLKNK
+232 KRSLKTK
-239 PAGDKTA
+239 LTGEKATTDSAGVKSTAGD
-246 GESIG
+246 GS
-251 VKGGPGDGTAT
+251 T
-262 TSKPVTVTGGDQQ
+262 TSSKPVTVTKAEQ
-275 PLEPSAK
+275 PHQEPSAK
-282 RTTVRPSKTT
+282 RTVVRLPKTSKDAASADLPSVM
-292 KEATPLD
+292 
-299 DRDTHS
+299 S
-305 PKATAANGK
+305 TAANGK
-314 ASHTHPPAGRSS
+314 STCAHLPAGR
-326 QTQHRDGD
+326 T
-334 NRAERLDNGQE
+334 
-345 HKPGVATAAASHTQS
+345 
-360 SKTQVEEKL
+360 
-369 NQSSEREHKSGTTAD
+369 
-384 GSSSQPAA
+384 
-392 PVSVSDRL
+392 
-400 QPVGSTSGTDPASP
+400 
-414 ERLGE
+414 
-419 SHTDRTDSEP
+419 
-429 EKKPAEHES
+429 
-438 ELDTLIEEQPVS
+438 
-450 RESVSVPA
+450 
-458 TGPAAKRGQSPGLA
+458 
-472 QRQGSC
+472 
-478 EGEEKRD
+478 
-485 QSKEEPP
+485 
-492 LEMKQE
+492 
-498 EAPEP
+498 PEP
-503 MVNLQF
+503 MVNLQY

-519 DLMVVNVYMKG
+519 DLMVVNVYLKG
-530 VCRDTA
+530 ICRDTA

-552 DANFLRLHA
+552 DVSFLRLHS
-561 DCGPNSVF
+561 DCGPNTVF

-580 PEQCSYSFTPS
+580 PELCSYAFTPS

-605 GVLEAPATQVGGAK
+605 GGLEAQATQGAVGGAK

-624 SPASMEKSQP
+624 SPACMEKSQP

-639 SLPAKEEP
+639 NLPAKEEP
-647 PRVGEEKPKAPK
+647 PRVGEEKPKTPK
-659 ASSRVEDGGL
+659 APTRVEDGGL
-669 DTVAPRGVSEHVPI
+669 DSVAPRTVSEHVAI
-683 TKPEPTVTTPKPTCM
+683 TKPEPTVTMPKPTCM

-709 NERHEEEEEK
+709 SERHEEEEEK

-765 CNNPLGTGGRLAIG
+765 CTNPLGTGGRLAIS

-906 PQKQKVLTV
+906 PQKQKVLSV

-930 VSVSKENSSTAE
+930 VSVSKESSSTAE

-949 SVRIKP
+949 SVRVKP

-961 EVVKSRFN
+961 EVRHFKISFN
-969 RIFLPSHS
+969 SDFLKDTFS
-977 LDTVSPSDMLFCFE
+977 LPPH
-991 VLSKE
+991 
-996 LAKERVVLLRVQQRL
+996 LREWYCSNLVFALQKL
-1011 QVPSISITKCAACL
+1011 QVPNIPISKCAACL

-1041 YRVGYCNQACQRS
+1041 YRVGYCNQVCQRT
-1054 HWPNHKGLC
+1054 HWPNHKSLC
-1063 RPNMENVGLPFLVSV
+1063 RPNTENVGLPFLVSV
-1078 PESRLSYPRLTQL
+1078 PESRLSYSRLVQL

-1109 GRTSPEASQSR
+1109 GRTSPETSQSR
-1120 ADLPPM
+1120 VDLPPV
-1126 PKGAP
+1126 PAGSP
-1131 EGLGSEEEAVG
+1131 DGPGLEDEAVG
-1142 GGSTVGAGDSDLESP
+1142 GSSTVGAGNLE
-1157 SLVPESQA
+1157 L
-1165 ESAQA
+1165 
-1170 SALHSGE
+1170 
-1177 PDSLSSSQ
+1177 
-1185 TSLSTT
+1185 
-1191 RTMDSGFS
+1191 
-1199 EPPSSTSCCS
+1199 
-1209 LDPQAEKETSCEKT
+1209 ET
-1223 VRPEAAVT
+1223 AVA
-1231 GYQQPSESASG
+1231 GYQHPCESASG
-1242 HASQFYISLLDSS
+1242 HASQFYIALLDAN
-1255 NKEQRLDEKDDAFVD
+1255 NKEQRLDERDIPDDA
-1270 LPEDVTL
+1270 TL

-1289 YVLVRSKELEF
+1289 YVLVSSKELEY

-1393 KFCIGQKDEMQHPPI
+1393 KFCIGQKDEMQQPPI

-1455 VEESQ
+1455 VDESQ

-1481 PRFLGPLGA
+1481 PRFLRP
-1490 ESPTAA
+1490 
-1496 GAAASQASLIW
+1496 ASSQSLFGT
-1507 QELEEDEEGLDEGPR
+1507 DLDAEGPPTLTPEVPSD
-1522 GLFLTGL
+1522 LFAHSGECA
-1529 RRRQAPR
+1529 APSYGNM
-1536 LTRRDEEDEDGT
+1536 EEVD
-1548 EGAVRRHRRQR
+1548 
-1559 MSDYS
+1559 
-1564 DDDCVRYF
+1564 
-1572 VLGTLAA
+1572 
-1579 VFALFLNL
+1579 
-1587 VYPLLYKANWG
+1587 

>member
-1 MASSSGSSVAGG
+1 MSSSSGNGA
-13 ETVGRRGGAQQRGGS
+13 TGRRSGAANQQRGG
-28 GGDHSTDVSSS
+28 GDHGSELSSS
-39 TSKKK
+39 ASKKK
-44 QKDRANQESREAKR
+44 QKDKANQESREAKR
-58 AAAAAAGV
+58 VAAAAGV
-66 IAEAKKDVFVDWK
+66 DGVLAEVKKDVFVDWK
-79 QNANEVIVRLRCGEG
+79 QNANEVIIKLRCGES
-94 VQRVEDVSTT
+94 VQKIEDVNTT

-109 CHARIPDGRQWDC
+109 CYVHFSDGREWSCQ
-122 RLQEEIEASCSRVQ
+122 LQEEIEASCSRVQ
-136 YKEKGGFLLLTMQKK
+136 YKEKGGFLLLILHKK
-151 IPFHIWPSLMS
+151 IPIHIWPSLKS
-162 NKKEKEPVTT
+162 NKKEKEVGPT
-172 ETKNGKEQFSLPVA
+172 ETKNVKVPEPRSVA
-186 NGEMKSVGLES
+186 SES
-197 VEKPKLSS
+197 SDHLKLSS
-205 SQPQPQPPS
+205 LLAQHQSQGPPS
-214 SPAHSE
+214 PSCTAL
-220 PRRSGGKAERAA
+220 RCSGNKTERGV
-232 KRSLKNK
+232 KRHLKNK
-239 PAGDKTA
+239 QPSDKNSTDC
-246 GESIG
+246 
-251 VKGGPGDGTAT
+251 VVNTFGGRDAAAA
-262 TSKPVTVTGGDQQ
+262 SFMPVPTKNSNLHPQ
-275 PLEPSAK
+275 EPSAK
-282 RTTVRPSKTT
+282 RTIANLSRNTKDVKSPTLGHMDSDQIGTSHVR
-292 KEATPLD
+292 
-299 DRDTHS
+299 
-305 PKATAANGK
+305 
-314 ASHTHPPAGRSS
+314 
-326 QTQHRDGD
+326 
-334 NRAERLDNGQE
+334 
-345 HKPGVATAAASHTQS
+345 V
-360 SKTQVEEKL
+360 
-369 NQSSEREHKSGTTAD
+369 
-384 GSSSQPAA
+384 PAA
-392 PVSVSDRL
+392 EPCQTLHRNGDRNTEQLVSEHGSTVSNMIQEAGEQYNTSDTKDKCSETGDSENIPRIPVSISGSLKTLDLKKHVDSFSIDRSRDKTKTETEKKAPFHESVQDTQTHQQVVSRGAASVSDVSAI
-400 QPVGSTSGTDPASP
+400 Q
-414 ERLGE
+414 
-419 SHTDRTDSEP
+419 EP
-429 EKKPAEHES
+429 S
-438 ELDTLIEEQPVS
+438 
-450 RESVSVPA
+450 SVSL
-458 TGPAAKRGQSPGLA
+458 TQI
-472 QRQGSC
+472 QGNY

-492 LEMKQE
+492 LTKIQ

-503 MVNLQF
+503 MVNLQS

-530 VCRDTA
+530 ICRNTS

-552 DANFLRLHA
+552 DANFLRLHP
-561 DCGPNSVF
+561 DCGPNTVF

-580 PEQCSYSFTPS
+580 PDQCSYSFTVS
-591 RLDITLKKR
+591 RVDINLKKR

-605 GVLEAPATQVGGAK
+605 EGLEAPATQVGGAK

-624 SPASMEKSQP
+624 SPACTEKSQP

-639 SLPAKEEP
+639 SLPTKEEP

-659 ASSRVEDGGL
+659 TPSRVEDSGL
-669 DTVAPRGVSEHVPI
+669 ETVAPRTVSDHVAI
-683 TKPEPTVTTPKPTCM
+683 TKSEPTVMTPKPTCM

-703 HAPPAS
+703 HALPAS
-709 NERHEEEEEK
+709 NEHHEEEEEK
-719 KVCLPGFTGLVN
+719 KVCHPGFTGLVN

-756 DRAFEAEIN
+756 DRAFESEIN

-803 VASKASQFTGYAQHD
+803 VASKANQFTGYAQHD

-906 PQKQKVLTV
+906 PQKQKVLSV
-915 FYFAKEPHKKPIKFL
+915 FYFAKEPHRKPIKFL

-949 SVRIKP
+949 SVRVKP

-961 EVVKSRFN
+961 EVGKNCFQQM
-969 RIFLPSHS
+969 FLPSHS
-977 LDTVSPSDMLFCFE
+977 LDTVSSSDMLFCFE
-991 VLSKE
+991 VLSKD

-1011 QVPSISITKCAACL
+1011 QVPNIPISKCASCL
-1025 KPPVSEEDK
+1025 KPPISEDDK

-1041 YRVGYCNQACQRS
+1041 YSVGYCNQVCQKI
-1054 HWPNHKGLC
+1054 HWPSHKGHC
-1063 RPNMENVGLPFLVSV
+1063 RPNTENVGLPFLVSV
-1078 PESRLSYPRLTQL
+1078 PESRLSYSRLTQL
-1091 LEGYSRFSVN
+1091 LHGYSRFSVN

-1109 GRTSPEASQSR
+1109 GRTSPEISPLLAMQPAAS
-1120 ADLPPM
+1120 
-1126 PKGAP
+1126 
-1131 EGLGSEEEAVG
+1131 LGGPSSGDEAM
-1142 GGSTVGAGDSDLESP
+1142 GGSSIVEINDCGPEKSTLMLNSPKQQNWTPALDSGDTV
-1157 SLVPESQA
+1157 SLTPY
-1165 ESAQA
+1165 
-1170 SALHSGE
+1170 
-1177 PDSLSSSQ
+1177 Q

-1191 RTMDSGFS
+1191 QTSDSGFS
-1199 EPPSSTSCCS
+1199 ESISSTSCCS
-1209 LDPQAEKETSCEKT
+1209 LDTHLEKETSCEKA
-1223 VRPEAAVT
+1223 VRPEAAVA
-1231 GYQQPSESASG
+1231 GYQQPNEPSSG
-1242 HASQFYISLLDSS
+1242 HASQFYIVLLDSN
-1255 NKEQRLDEKDDAFVD
+1255 NKEQRLDEKEDLLGELSDDATV
-1270 LPEDVTL
+1270 

-1289 YVLVRSKELEF
+1289 YVLVSSKELEY
-1300 EEDPGSLSE
+1300 EEDPSSLSE

-1354 WRLPNVLIIQLK
+1354 WRLPNILIIQLK

-1448 DDSTVTM
+1448 DDSTVTT

-1481 PRFLGPLGA
+1481 PRFLMPVGA
-1490 ESPTAA
+1490 DSPPAM
-1496 GAAASQASLIW
+1496 GATASQASQIW
-1507 QELEEDEEGLDEGPR
+1507 RELEEEEDGLDEGR
-1522 GLFLTGL
+1522 REDFFSGL
-1529 RRRQAPR
+1529 RRRQTQR
-1536 LTRRDEEDEDGT
+1536 GRDEEDEDRA
-1548 EGAVRRHRRQR
+1548 ERHRQR
-1559 MSDYS
+1559 MARTSDCH
-1564 DDDCVRYF
+1564 DDDRVRYF

-1579 VFALFLNL
+1579 VFALLVNL
-1587 VYPLLYKANWG
+1587 VYPLLSKSNWV

>member
-1 MASSSGSSVAGG
+1 MNVGVPVMRVHCGVALL
-13 ETVGRRGGAQQRGGS
+13 EMQLPPAGRVR
-28 GGDHSTDVSSS
+28 VL
-39 TSKKK
+39 
-44 QKDRANQESREAKR
+44 ESA
-58 AAAAAAGV
+58 V
-66 IAEAKKDVFVDWK
+66 CQVLPCDLPFLLCFTDVFVDWK
-79 QNANEVIVRLRCGEG
+79 QNVNEVTVRLRCGEG
-94 VQRVEDVSTT
+94 VQRIEDINTT

-109 CHARIPDGRQWDC
+109 CHVCFPGNCQ
-122 RLQEEIEASCSRVQ
+122 LQEEIEASCSRVQ
-136 YKEKGGFLLLTMQKK
+136 YKEKGGLLHLIMQKK
-151 IPFHIWPSLMS
+151 IPFHIWPSL
-162 NKKEKEPVTT
+162 K
-172 ETKNGKEQFSLPVA
+172 
-186 NGEMKSVGLES
+186 
-197 VEKPKLSS
+197 
-205 SQPQPQPPS
+205 PQPPS

-220 PRRSGGKAERAA
+220 FRRSGSKAERSV
-232 KRSLKNK
+232 KRCMKNK
-239 PAGDKTA
+239 TVCDKATTD
-246 GESIG
+246 SVG
-251 VKGGPGDGTAT
+251 VKGGAGDGSAT
-262 TSKPVTVTGGDQQ
+262 ISKPVVVTKGEQQ
-275 PLEPSAK
+275 PQEPSAK
-282 RTTVRPSKTT
+282 RTIVRPPKTT
-292 KEATPLD
+292 KEAASPV
-299 DRDTHS
+299 DRDTHAVKS
-305 PKATAANGK
+305 TVAN
-314 ASHTHPPAGRSS
+314 
-326 QTQHRDGD
+326 
-334 NRAERLDNGQE
+334 
-345 HKPGVATAAASHTQS
+345 
-360 SKTQVEEKL
+360 
-369 NQSSEREHKSGTTAD
+369 
-384 GSSSQPAA
+384 
-392 PVSVSDRL
+392 
-400 QPVGSTSGTDPASP
+400 
-414 ERLGE
+414 
-419 SHTDRTDSEP
+419 
-429 EKKPAEHES
+429 
-438 ELDTLIEEQPVS
+438 
-450 RESVSVPA
+450 
-458 TGPAAKRGQSPGLA
+458 
-472 QRQGSC
+472 
-478 EGEEKRD
+478 
-485 QSKEEPP
+485 
-492 LEMKQE
+492 
-498 EAPEP
+498 APEP
-503 MVNLQF
+503 MINLQF

-530 VCRDTA
+530 ICRDTA
-536 RVIFREQ
+536 RVLFREQ
-543 DFTLIFQTS
+543 DFTLIFQTRY
-552 DANFLRLHA
+552 DTTFLRLHS
-561 DCGPNSVF
+561 DCGPNTVF

-605 GVLEAPATQVGGAK
+605 GGLEAPATQGAVGGAK

-624 SPASMEKSQP
+624 SPACMEKSQP

-669 DTVAPRGVSEHVPI
+669 ETVAPRTVSEHVPI
-683 TKPEPTVTTPKPTCM
+683 TKTEPTVTTPKPTCM

-703 HAPPAS
+703 HATPAS

-906 PQKQKVLTV
+906 PQKQKVLSV
-915 FYFAKEPHKKPIKFL
+915 FYYAKEPHKKPIKFL

-949 SVRIKP
+949 NVRVKP

-961 EVVKSRFN
+961 EVAKNRFQ
-969 RIFLPSHS
+969 RMFLSSHS
-977 LDTVSPSDMLFCFE
+977 LDTVSSSDMLFCFE
-991 VLSKE
+991 VLSKDI
-996 LAKERVVLLRVQQRL
+996 AKERVVLLRVQQRL
-1011 QVPSISITKCAACL
+1011 QVPNIPISKCAACL

-1041 YRVGYCNQACQRS
+1041 YRVGYCNQVCQRT

-1063 RPNMENVGLPFLVSV
+1063 RPNTENVGLPFLVSV
-1078 PESRLSYPRLTQL
+1078 PESRLSYARLTQL

-1109 GRTSPEASQSR
+1109 GRTSPETPQCR
-1120 ADLPPM
+1120 GDLPSM
-1126 PKGAP
+1126 PAGSP
-1131 EGLGSEEEAVG
+1131 DSLGPRNEAMG
-1142 GGSTVGAGDSDLESP
+1142 DSSAEGAGNLELESP
-1157 SLVPESQA
+1157 SHLPESQA
-1165 ESAQA
+1165 ECAQA
-1170 SALHSGE
+1170 SALQSGE
-1177 PDSLSSSQ
+1177 SDSLSSPQ
-1185 TSLSTT
+1185 TSLPTT
-1191 RTMDSGFS
+1191 RTTDSGFS
-1199 EPPSSTSCCS
+1199 EPISSASCCS
-1209 LDPQAEKETSCEKT
+1209 LDPHAEKETSS
-1223 VRPEAAVT
+1223 AVT
-1231 GYQQPSESASG
+1231 GYQHPSESASG
-1242 HASQFYISLLDSS
+1242 HASQFYIAVLDSN
-1255 NKEQRLDEKDDAFVD
+1255 NKEQRLDERGLTTITFKDA
-1270 LPEDVTL
+1270 TL

-1289 YVLVRSKELEF
+1289 YVLVSSKELEY

-1393 KFCIGQKDEMQHPPI
+1393 KFCIGQKDEMQQPPI

-1481 PRFLGPLGA
+1481 PRFLRPCLFPEADTGFRQ
-1490 ESPTAA
+1490 
-1496 GAAASQASLIW
+1496 SQASLIW
-1507 QELEEDEEGLDEGPR
+1507 RELEEEEEGFDEGELFRSSLWR
-1522 GLFLTGL
+1522 G
-1529 RRRQAPR
+1529 Q
-1536 LTRRDEEDEDGT
+1536 TR
-1548 EGAVRRHRRQR
+1548 R
-1559 MSDYS
+1559 MSDYP

-1579 VFALFLNL
+1579 LFALFINL
-1587 VYPLLYKANWG
+1587 IYPLLYKVDFRSG

>member
-1 MASSSGSSVAGG
+1 MK
-13 ETVGRRGGAQQRGGS
+13 E
-28 GGDHSTDVSSS
+28 
-39 TSKKK
+39 
-44 QKDRANQESREAKR
+44 
-58 AAAAAAGV
+58 
-66 IAEAKKDVFVDWK
+66 DVFVDWK
-79 QNANEVIVRLRCGEG
+79 QNVTEVTVRLRCGEG
-94 VQRVEDVSTT
+94 VQRIEDINTS

-109 CHARIPDGRQWDC
+109 CQVHFPDGRQWIC
-122 RLQEEIEASCSRVQ
+122 HLQEEIEASCSRVQ
-136 YKEKGGFLLLTMQKK
+136 YKEKGGFLHLIMHKK
-151 IPFHIWPSLMS
+151 IPFHIWPSLKS
-162 NKKEKEPVTT
+162 NKKEKEVPST
-172 ETKNGKEQFSLPVA
+172 ETKKEKKPSSSDSS
-186 NGEMKSVGLES
+186 EKS
-197 VEKPKLSS
+197 KLSPAQPQI
-205 SQPQPQPPS
+205 QPQPS
-214 SPAHSE
+214 STPTHSE
-220 PRRSGGKAERAA
+220 SRRNGGKVERGI
-232 KRSLKNK
+232 KRCLKNK
-239 PAGDKTA
+239 AIYDKTSTDPVGVKSEAGDEA
-246 GESIG
+246 F
-251 VKGGPGDGTAT
+251 
-262 TSKPVTVTGGDQQ
+262 TSSSSRPFASLEDEQQQQQQ
-275 PLEPSAK
+275 PQEPSAK
-282 RTTVRPSKTT
+282 RTVMRPAKTT
-292 KEATPLD
+292 KEPS
-299 DRDTHS
+299 S
-305 PKATAANGK
+305 PDPPSVKSTAAK
-314 ASHTHPPAGRSS
+314 DDASQLPAGRSP
-326 QTQHRDGD
+326 QPQQRTGD
-334 NRAERLDNGQE
+334 NKAERQASGQE
-345 HKPGVATAAASHTQS
+345 EASRAATDGQTT
-360 SKTQVEEKL
+360 KTQFPEKRNL
-369 NQSSEREHKSGTTAD
+369 SSDKSGAT
-384 GSSSQPAA
+384 SH
-392 PVSVSDRL
+392 VSDSQSKAL
-400 QPVGSTSGTDPASP
+400 VGTSSHLNKKADCASP
-414 ERLGE
+414 RQLGANI
-419 SHTDRTDSEP
+419 DSEP
-429 EKKPAEHES
+429 EKKEPEQDSLTHHQPPSTETSPPAPS
-438 ELDTLIEEQPVS
+438 LEQKKS
-450 RESVSVPA
+450 I
-458 TGPAAKRGQSPGLA
+458 
-472 QRQGSC
+472 C
-478 EGEEKRD
+478 DGEEKRD
-485 QSKEEPP
+485 QSKEEPS
-492 LEMKQE
+492 LKIKQQE
-498 EAPEP
+498 AAPEP
-503 MVNLQF
+503 MVNLQV

-530 VCRDTA
+530 ICRDSA

-552 DANFLRLHA
+552 DPNFLRLHS
-561 DCGPNSVF
+561 DCGPNTIF

-605 GVLEAPATQVGGAK
+605 GGLEAPATQVGGAK

-624 SPASMEKSQP
+624 NPACMEKSQP
-634 GSSQH
+634 GSSKH

-647 PRVGEEKPKAPK
+647 PRVAEDKPKTSKAPP
-659 ASSRVEDGGL
+659 RVEDSGL
-669 DTVAPRGVSEHVPI
+669 DAVTPRSVSEHVAI
-683 TKPEPTVTTPKPTCM
+683 SKPELTVATPKPTCM

-703 HAPPAS
+703 HAPPTS

-906 PQKQKVLTV
+906 PQKQKVLSV

-930 VSVSKENSSTAE
+930 VSVSKENSSTVE

-949 SVRIKP
+949 SVRVKP

-961 EVVKSRFN
+961 EVGKNRFQHM
-969 RIFLPSHS
+969 FQPSHS
-977 LDTVSPSDMLFCFE
+977 LDTVSSSDMLFCFE

-996 LAKERVVLLRVQQRL
+996 LAKERVVVLKVQQKL
-1011 QVPSISITKCAACL
+1011 QVPNIPISKCAACL

-1041 YRVGYCNQACQRS
+1041 YRVGYCNQVCQRT
-1054 HWPNHKGLC
+1054 HWPSHKGMC
-1063 RPNMENVGLPFLVSV
+1063 RPNTENVGLPFLVSV
-1078 PESRLSYPRLTQL
+1078 PESRLSYTRLTQL
-1091 LEGYSRFSVN
+1091 LEGYTRFSVN

-1109 GRTSPEASQSR
+1109 GRTSPETPQPR
-1120 ADLPPM
+1120 GDLP
-1126 PKGAP
+1126 AASP
-1131 EGLGSEEEAVG
+1131 EGPGSGNEAT
-1142 GGSTVGAGDSDLESP
+1142 GSSSATGSADAELESP
-1157 SLVPESQA
+1157 SLLLECSA

-1170 SALHSGE
+1170 SALHPGE
-1177 PDSLSSSQ
+1177 PKSLSSSQ
-1185 TSLSTT
+1185 TSLSST
-1191 RTMDSGFS
+1191 RTTDLGFA
-1199 EPPSSTSCCS
+1199 EQVSSVSCCS
-1209 LDPQAEKETSCEKT
+1209 LDSHAEKETSCEKA
-1223 VRPEAAVT
+1223 VRPEAAVA
-1231 GYQQPSESASG
+1231 GYQHPSETVSG
-1242 HASQFYISLLDSS
+1242 HACQFYIALQDAT
-1255 NKEQRLDEKDDAFVD
+1255 NKEQRLDEKED
-1270 LPEDVTL
+1270 LVSELPDDVTL

-1289 YVLVRSKELEF
+1289 YVLVSSKELEY
-1300 EEDPGSLSE
+1300 EEDPSSLSE

-1379 NDMVDFPVRNLDLS
+1379 NDMVDFPIRNLDLS
-1393 KFCIGQKDEMQHPPI
+1393 KFCIGQKDEMQQPPV

-1455 VEESQ
+1455 VEENQ

-1481 PRFLGPLGA
+1481 PRCLRPVGA
-1490 ESPTAA
+1490 ESSTAA

-1507 QELEEDEEGLDEGPR
+1507 RELEEEEEGPDDGPG
-1522 GLFLTGL
+1522 GLLRSAL
-1529 RRRQAPR
+1529 RRRQQ
-1536 LTRRDEEDEDGT
+1536 TRRSSDEEEEDRREGT
-1548 EGAVRRHRRQR
+1548 ALLRQRRGRRHRV
-1559 MSDYS
+1559 SDYP

-1572 VLGTLAA
+1572 VLGTLTAMLA
-1579 VFALFLNL
+1579 IVINL
-1587 VYPLLYKANWG
+1587 VYPLLYKATLS

>member
-1 MASSSGSSVAGG
+1 SAG
-13 ETVGRRGGAQQRGGS
+13 ETTATGWRGVVLGGGGGGLGLALTFFRKIKLESEGAR
-28 GGDHSTDVSSS
+28 
-39 TSKKK
+39 
-44 QKDRANQESREAKR
+44 
-58 AAAAAAGV
+58 
-66 IAEAKKDVFVDWK
+66 
-79 QNANEVIVRLRCGEG
+79 QNVNEVIVRLRCGEG
-94 VQRVEDVSTT
+94 VQRIEDISTT

-109 CHARIPDGRQWDC
+109 CHVCFPDGRQWSC
-122 RLQEEIEASCSRVQ
+122 QLQEEIEASCSRVQ
-136 YKEKGGFLLLTMQKK
+136 YKEKGGFLHVILHKK
-151 IPFHIWPSLMS
+151 IPFHIWPSLKVS
-162 NKKEKEPVTT
+162 HIFNYHFFNYT
-172 ETKNGKEQFSLPVA
+172 NAF
-186 NGEMKSVGLES
+186 
-197 VEKPKLSS
+197 VE
-205 SQPQPQPPS
+205 SQPSTPISTRDCLKPLDLNNEVVTA
-214 SPAHSE
+214 SPAR
-220 PRRSGGKAERAA
+220 P
-232 KRSLKNK
+232 
-239 PAGDKTA
+239 GDKA
-246 GESIG
+246 
-251 VKGGPGDGTAT
+251 
-262 TSKPVTVTGGDQQ
+262 
-275 PLEPSAK
+275 
-282 RTTVRPSKTT
+282 
-292 KEATPLD
+292 
-299 DRDTHS
+299 
-305 PKATAANGK
+305 
-314 ASHTHPPAGRSS
+314 
-326 QTQHRDGD
+326 
-334 NRAERLDNGQE
+334 
-345 HKPGVATAAASHTQS
+345 
-360 SKTQVEEKL
+360 
-369 NQSSEREHKSGTTAD
+369 
-384 GSSSQPAA
+384 
-392 PVSVSDRL
+392 
-400 QPVGSTSGTDPASP
+400 
-414 ERLGE
+414 
-419 SHTDRTDSEP
+419 DSEP
-429 EKKPAEHES
+429 VKKPVER
-438 ELDTLIEEQPVS
+438 ELEQDTLICQQLGSKETVS
-450 RESVSVPA
+450 AATFGTPAKQGLVP
-458 TGPAAKRGQSPGLA
+458 GVD
-472 QRQGSC
+472 QRQASC

-485 QSKEEPP
+485 QSKEEPS
-492 LEMKQE
+492 LEIKQQ

-503 MVNLQF
+503 MVNLQL

-530 VCRDTA
+530 ICRDTA

-552 DANFLRLHA
+552 DANFLRLHS
-561 DCGPNSVF
+561 DCGPNTVF

-591 RLDITLKKR
+591 RLDIALKKR

-605 GVLEAPATQVGGAK
+605 GGLEAPATQGAVGGAK

-624 SPASMEKSQP
+624 SPACMEKTQP

-659 ASSRVEDGGL
+659 ASSRVEDGDM
-669 DTVAPRGVSEHVPI
+669 DTLASRAVSEHVAVN
-683 TKPEPTVTTPKPTCM
+683 KPETTVTTPKPTCM

-703 HAPPAS
+703 HAPPAN

-845 VDSDGRLDEVV
+845 VDSDGRMDEVV

-906 PQKQKVLTV
+906 PQKQKVLSV

-930 VSVSKENSSTAE
+930 VSVSKENSSTVE
-942 VLESISR
+942 VLDSISR
-949 SVRIKP
+949 SVRVKP

-961 EVVKSRFN
+961 EVGKNHFQRM
-969 RIFLPSHS
+969 FLPSHS
-977 LDTVSPSDMLFCFE
+977 LDTVSSSDMLFCFE
-991 VLSKE
+991 VLSKD
-996 LAKERVVLLRVQQRL
+996 LAKERVILLRVQQKL
-1011 QVPSISITKCAACL
+1011 QIPNIPISKCAACL

-1041 YRVGYCNQACQRS
+1041 YRVGYCNQVCQRT
-1054 HWPNHKGLC
+1054 HWPNHKSLC
-1063 RPNMENVGLPFLVSV
+1063 RPNTENVGLPFLVSV
-1078 PESRLSYPRLTQL
+1078 PESRLSYTRLTQL
-1091 LEGYSRFSVN
+1091 LEAYSRFSVN

-1109 GRTSPEASQSR
+1109 GRTSPETSQCR

-1126 PKGAP
+1126 PAGSP
-1131 EGLGSEEEAVG
+1131 EGTGSGAEATGGSSAVG
-1142 GGSTVGAGDSDLESP
+1142 DVESEGQ
-1157 SLVPESQA
+1157 SLLPESQ
-1165 ESAQA
+1165 
-1170 SALHSGE
+1170 H
-1177 PDSLSSSQ
+1177 
-1185 TSLSTT
+1185 
-1191 RTMDSGFS
+1191 
-1199 EPPSSTSCCS
+1199 
-1209 LDPQAEKETSCEKT
+1209 
-1223 VRPEAAVT
+1223 
-1231 GYQQPSESASG
+1231 PSESASG
-1242 HASQFYISLLDSS
+1242 HASQFYVSLLDS
-1255 NKEQRLDEKDDAFVD
+1255 NKKEQRLDEKEDLLAD

-1289 YVLVRSKELEF
+1289 YVLVSSKELEY

-1393 KFCIGQKDEMQHPPI
+1393 KFCIGQKDEMQQPPI

-1481 PRFLGPLGA
+1481 LRFHRPIGT
-1490 ESPTAA
+1490 ESPSA
-1496 GAAASQASLIW
+1496 ASLIW
-1507 QELEEDEEGLDEGPR
+1507 RELEEEEEGLDEGPR
-1522 GLFLTGL
+1522 GLFHSALWRGQTQ
-1529 RRRQAPR
+1529 RNRH
-1536 LTRRDEEDEDGT
+1536 EEDEDRS
-1548 EGAVRRHRRQR
+1548 EGSVQQHRRPR
-1559 MSDYS
+1559 MSDYP

-1579 VFALFLNL
+1579 VLALLINL
-1587 VYPLLYKANWG
+1587 VYPLYKASWT

>member
-1 MASSSGSSVAGG
+1 FSSCNCLLGIQSGHC
-13 ETVGRRGGAQQRGGS
+13 GS
-28 GGDHSTDVSSS
+28 GWRLSDQGGIIFKFLLIFKTHMPASLFF
-39 TSKKK
+39 
-44 QKDRANQESREAKR
+44 Q
-58 AAAAAAGV
+58 
-66 IAEAKKDVFVDWK
+66 DVFVDWK
-79 QNANEVIVRLRCGEG
+79 QNVNEVTVRLCCGEG
-94 VQRVEDVSTT
+94 VQRIEDINTT

-109 CHARIPDGRQWDC
+109 CNVDFPDGRQWSC
-122 RLQEEIEASCSRVQ
+122 QLQEEIEASCSKVQ
-136 YKEKGGFLLLTMQKK
+136 YKEKGGFLHLIMHKK
-151 IPFHIWPSLMS
+151 IPFHIWPSLKVS
-162 NKKEKEPVTT
+162 RI
-172 ETKNGKEQFSLPVA
+172 
-186 NGEMKSVGLES
+186 
-197 VEKPKLSS
+197 KLF
-205 SQPQPQPPS
+205 
-214 SPAHSE
+214 
-220 PRRSGGKAERAA
+220 
-232 KRSLKNK
+232 
-239 PAGDKTA
+239 
-246 GESIG
+246 I
-251 VKGGPGDGTAT
+251 
-262 TSKPVTVTGGDQQ
+262 PVTVTRAEQ
-275 PLEPSAK
+275 PHQEPSAK
-282 RTTVRPSKTT
+282 RTVVRLPKTSK
-292 KEATPLD
+292 D
-299 DRDTHS
+299 
-305 PKATAANGK
+305 
-314 ASHTHPPAGRSS
+314 
-326 QTQHRDGD
+326 
-334 NRAERLDNGQE
+334 
-345 HKPGVATAAASHTQS
+345 AAS
-360 SKTQVEEKL
+360 
-369 NQSSEREHKSGTTAD
+369 AD
-384 GSSSQPAA
+384 LPS
-392 PVSVSDRL
+392 
-400 QPVGSTSGTDPASP
+400 
-414 ERLGE
+414 
-419 SHTDRTDSEP
+419 
-429 EKKPAEHES
+429 
-438 ELDTLIEEQPVS
+438 
-450 RESVSVPA
+450 
-458 TGPAAKRGQSPGLA
+458 
-472 QRQGSC
+472 
-478 EGEEKRD
+478 
-485 QSKEEPP
+485 
-492 LEMKQE
+492 
-498 EAPEP
+498 P
-503 MVNLQF
+503 MVNLQY

-519 DLMVVNVYMKG
+519 DLMVVNVYLKG
-530 VCRDTA
+530 ICRDTA

-552 DANFLRLHA
+552 DVSFLRLHS
-561 DCGPNSVF
+561 DCGPNTVF

-580 PEQCSYSFTPS
+580 PELCSYAFTPS

-605 GVLEAPATQVGGAK
+605 GGLEAQATQVGGAK

-624 SPASMEKSQP
+624 SPACMEKSQP

-639 SLPAKEEP
+639 NLPAKEEP
-647 PRVGEEKPKAPK
+647 PRVGEEKPKTPK
-659 ASSRVEDGGL
+659 ASTRVEDGGL
-669 DTVAPRGVSEHVPI
+669 DSVAPRTVSEHV
-683 TKPEPTVTTPKPTCM
+683 PKPTCM

-709 NERHEEEEEK
+709 SERHEEEEEK

-765 CNNPLGTGGRLAIG
+765 CTNPLGTGGRLAIS

-906 PQKQKVLTV
+906 PQKQKVLSV

-930 VSVSKENSSTAE
+930 VSVSKESSSTAE

-949 SVRIKP
+949 SVRVKP

-961 EVVKSRFN
+961 EVGKNRFQ
-969 RIFLPSHS
+969 RMFLPTHS
-977 LDTVSPSDMLFCFE
+977 LDTVSSSDMLFCFE
-991 VLSKE
+991 VLSKD
-996 LAKERVVLLRVQQRL
+996 LAKERVVLLKVQQKL
-1011 QVPSISITKCAACL
+1011 QVPNIPISKCAACL

-1041 YRVGYCNQACQRS
+1041 YRVGYCNQVCQRT
-1054 HWPNHKGLC
+1054 HWPNHKSLC
-1063 RPNMENVGLPFLVSV
+1063 RPNTENVGLPFLVSV
-1078 PESRLSYPRLTQL
+1078 PESRLSYSRLVQL

-1109 GRTSPEASQSR
+1109 GRTSPETSQSR
-1120 ADLPPM
+1120 
-1126 PKGAP
+1126 
-1131 EGLGSEEEAVG
+1131 
-1142 GGSTVGAGDSDLESP
+1142 
-1157 SLVPESQA
+1157 
-1165 ESAQA
+1165 
-1170 SALHSGE
+1170 
-1177 PDSLSSSQ
+1177 SLSSSQ

-1191 RTMDSGFS
+1191 RTTDSGFS
-1199 EPPSSTSCCS
+1199 ESLSSASCCF
-1209 LDPQAEKETSCEKT
+1209 LDPHAEKETSCEKA
-1223 VRPEAAVT
+1223 VRPEGKCIVQFLHYFGDLHFFLLAFLFKLFERSAAAVA
-1231 GYQQPSESASG
+1231 GYQHPCESASG
-1242 HASQFYISLLDSS
+1242 HASQFYIALLDAN
-1255 NKEQRLDEKDDAFVD
+1255 NKEQRLDERDIPDDA
-1270 LPEDVTL
+1270 TL

-1289 YVLVRSKELEF
+1289 YVLVSSKELEY

-1393 KFCIGQKDEMQHPPI
+1393 KFCIGQKDEMQQPPI

-1455 VEESQ
+1455 VDESQ

-1481 PRFLGPLGA
+1481 PRFLRPVGA

-1496 GAAASQASLIW
+1496 GATASQASLIW
-1507 QELEEDEEGLDEGPR
+1507 RELEEEDDGLDEGPP
-1522 GLFLTGL
+1522 G
-1529 RRRQAPR
+1529 QS
-1536 LTRRDEEDEDGT
+1536 
-1548 EGAVRRHRRQR
+1548 VRRRQR
-1559 MSDYS
+1559 MSDYP

-1572 VLGTLAA
+1572 VLGTLTA
-1579 VFALFLNL
+1579 VLALFVNL
-1587 VYPLLYKANWG
+1587 VYPLLYKASWS

>member
-1 MASSSGSSVAGG
+1 IRAGCSAAPPGIQPCTSSRAPALSYLKPP
-13 ETVGRRGGAQQRGGS
+13 RRRFVLWPDDPSLCFPPRLGC
-28 GGDHSTDVSSS
+28 VS
-39 TSKKK
+39 
-44 QKDRANQESREAKR
+44 KR
-58 AAAAAAGV
+58 CDDALLEPLV
-66 IAEAKKDVFVDWK
+66 PDVFVDWK
-79 QNANEVIVRLRCGEG
+79 QNVTEVTVRLRCGEG
-94 VQRVEDVSTT
+94 VQRTEDINTS

-109 CHARIPDGRQWDC
+109 CQVHFPDGRQWIC
-122 RLQEEIEASCSRVQ
+122 HLQEEIEASCSRVQ
-136 YKEKGGFLLLTMQKK
+136 YKEKGGFLHLIMHKK
-151 IPFHIWPSLMS
+151 IPFHIWPSL
-162 NKKEKEPVTT
+162 KVTASP
-172 ETKNGKEQFSLPVA
+172 GGSRPAPGPAGEQQ
-186 NGEMKSVGLES
+186 
-197 VEKPKLSS
+197 
-205 SQPQPQPPS
+205 QPQ
-214 SPAHSE
+214 
-220 PRRSGGKAERAA
+220 
-232 KRSLKNK
+232 
-239 PAGDKTA
+239 
-246 GESIG
+246 
-251 VKGGPGDGTAT
+251 
-262 TSKPVTVTGGDQQ
+262 
-275 PLEPSAK
+275 EPSAK
-282 RTTVRPSKTT
+282 RTVSRPPKTSRDASAPRPPSVQST
-292 KEATPLD
+292 
-299 DRDTHS
+299 DRGS
-305 PKATAANGK
+305 P
-314 ASHTHPPAGRSS
+314 PPAGRSPTP
-326 QTQHRDGD
+326 QQRPAD
-334 NRAERLDNGQE
+334 NRAERRGGGPEDGPA
-345 HKPGVATAAASHTQS
+345 PGAAAAASIT
-360 SKTQVEEKL
+360 SKTQV
-369 NQSSEREHKSGTTAD
+369 R
-384 GSSSQPAA
+384 
-392 PVSVSDRL
+392 
-400 QPVGSTSGTDPASP
+400 
-414 ERLGE
+414 
-419 SHTDRTDSEP
+419 
-429 EKKPAEHES
+429 PAE
-438 ELDTLIEEQPVS
+438 
-450 RESVSVPA
+450 
-458 TGPAAKRGQSPGLA
+458 TGGV
-472 QRQGSC
+472 QGSGFWVLSTRSGGVNSALLRRDSLSAAVHHRHTRRAPCPGSGC
-478 EGEEKRD
+478 EFTAAVRL
-485 QSKEEPP
+485 PA
-492 LEMKQE
+492 
-498 EAPEP
+498 APEP
-503 MVNLQF
+503 MVNLQA
-509 VKNDSYEKGT
+509 VKNDWYEKGT

-530 VCRDTA
+530 ICRDSA
-536 RVIFREQ
+536 RVLFREQ

-552 DANFLRLHA
+552 DPNFLRFHP
-561 DCGPNSVF
+561 DCGPNTVF

-605 GVLEAPATQVGGAK
+605 GGLEAPATQVGGAK

-624 SPASMEKSQP
+624 SPACMEKSQP

-647 PRVGEEKPKAPK
+647 PRVAEDKPKAPK
-659 ASSRVEDGGL
+659 APPRVEDGGL
-669 DTVAPRGVSEHVPI
+669 DAVAPRGVSEHVAI
-683 TKPEPTVTTPKPTCM
+683 GKPDPAVATPKPTCM

-703 HAPPAS
+703 HAPPAGG
-709 NERHEEEEEK
+709 ERHEEEEEK

-756 DRAFEAEIN
+756 ALLCSAVEGNA
-765 CNNPLGTGGRLAIG
+765 PRL
-779 FAVLLR
+779 
-785 ALWKGTHHAFQP
+785 P
-797 SKLKAI
+797 AI

-906 PQKQKVLTV
+906 PQKQKVLSV

-930 VSVSKENSSTAE
+930 VSVSKENSSTVE

-949 SVRIKP
+949 SVRVKP

-961 EVVKSRFN
+961 EVGKNRFQHM
-969 RIFLPSHS
+969 FQPSHS
-977 LDTVSPSDMLFCFE
+977 LDTVSSSDMLFCFE

-996 LAKERVVLLRVQQRL
+996 LAKERVVVLRVQQKL
-1011 QVPSISITKCAACL
+1011 QVPNIPISKCAACL
-1025 KPPVSEEDK
+1025 KPPASEDDK

-1041 YRVGYCNQACQRS
+1041 YRVGYCNQVCQRT
-1054 HWPNHKGLC
+1054 HWPSHKGLC
-1063 RPNMENVGLPFLVSV
+1063 RAHAENVGLPFLVSV
-1078 PESRLSYPRLTQL
+1078 PESRLCYSRLTQL
-1091 LEGYSRFSVN
+1091 LEGFSRFSVN

-1109 GRTSPEASQSR
+1109 GRTSPETPQSR
-1120 ADLPPM
+1120 GDLPPI
-1126 PKGAP
+1126 PAA
-1131 EGLGSEEEAVG
+1131 EA
-1142 GGSTVGAGDSDLESP
+1142 GGSGDVEPESP
-1157 SLVPESQA
+1157 SLLPECSA
-1165 ESAQA
+1165 EPAQA
-1170 SALHSGE
+1170 SAPQPGE
-1177 PDSLSSSQ
+1177 PETPASSQ
-1185 TSLSTT
+1185 ASVQDMCVAAHTHTLLLVPT
-1191 RTMDSGFS
+1191 
-1199 EPPSSTSCCS
+1199 
-1209 LDPQAEKETSCEKT
+1209 
-1223 VRPEAAVT
+1223 AAVT
-1231 GYQQPSESASG
+1231 GYQHPSEAASG
-1242 HASQFYISLLDSS
+1242 HACQFYVALLDSA
-1255 NKEQRLDEKDDAFVD
+1255 NKEQRLDEKGTELVAELTD
-1270 LPEDVTL
+1270 DVTL

-1289 YVLVRSKELEF
+1289 YVLVSSKELEY

-1393 KFCIGQKDEMQHPPI
+1393 KFCIGQKDEVQQPPV

-1481 PRFLGPLGA
+1481 PRFLRPVGA
-1490 ESPTAA
+1490 ESPSAA

-1507 QELEEDEEGLDEGPR
+1507 RELEEEEEGPDGGPGGLLQDPGREGSAP
-1522 GLFLTGL
+1522 
-1529 RRRQAPR
+1529 RRR
-1536 LTRRDEEDEDGT
+1536 RRN
-1548 EGAVRRHRRQR
+1548 R
-1559 MSDYS
+1559 MSDYP

-1572 VLGTLAA
+1572 VLGTLTA
-1579 VFALFLNL
+1579 VLALFVNL
-1587 VYPLLYKANWG
+1587 LYPLLYKASWS

>member
-1 MASSSGSSVAGG
+1 MASSGGS

-28 GGDHSTDVSSS
+28 GRDNSSELSSS

-58 AAAAAAGV
+58 AAASVAAVDGV
-66 IAEAKKDVFVDWK
+66 IAEIKKDVFVDWK
-79 QNANEVIVRLRCGEG
+79 QNVNEVTVRLRCGEG
-94 VQRVEDVSTT
+94 VQRIEDINTT

-109 CHARIPDGRQWDC
+109 CHVCFPDGRQWSC
-122 RLQEEIEASCSRVQ
+122 QLQEEIEASCSRVQ
-136 YKEKGGFLLLTMQKK
+136 YKEKGGFLHVIMHKK
-151 IPFHIWPSLMS
+151 IPFHIWPSLKS
-162 NKKEKEPVTT
+162 NKKEKAKEAAPT
-172 ETKNGKEQFSLPVA
+172 ETKKDKELEIKTVA
-186 NGEMKSVGLES
+186 LES
-197 VEKPKLSS
+197 SEKPKSS
-205 SQPQPQPPS
+205 SGQPQLHAQPPS

-220 PRRSGGKAERAA
+220 SRRSGGKSERGV
-232 KRSLKNK
+232 KRCLKNK
-239 PAGDKTA
+239 PACDKATIDSVAVEGGA
-246 GESIG
+246 GEGS
-251 VKGGPGDGTAT
+251 AS
-262 TSKPVTVTGGDQQ
+262 TSKPVSVTRGEQQ
-275 PLEPSAK
+275 PPEPSAK
-282 RTTVRPSKTT
+282 RTVIRLPKTA
-292 KEATPLD
+292 KEATSPA

-305 PKATAANGK
+305 LKSNGK
-314 ASHTHPPAGRSS
+314 APYTHLPAGRSP
-326 QTQHRDGD
+326 QTQRRDGD
-334 NRAERLDNGQE
+334 NRAERLGSGQE
-345 HKPGVATAAASHTQS
+345 QKPGVAVAAASHTN
-360 SKTQVEEKL
+360 KTQVAEKQ
-369 NQSSEREHKSGTTAD
+369 NQSSDRSGTSAH
-384 GSSSQPAA
+384 GNEILSAA
-392 PVSVSDRL
+392 PI
-400 QPVGSTSGTDPASP
+400 STSDSLKPVDFNTEVDSASP
-414 ERLGE
+414 ARLV
-419 SHTDRTDSEP
+419 DRTDSEP
-429 EKKPAEHES
+429 EKKPVEQES
-438 ELDTLIEEQPVS
+438 ERDTLICQQLGS
-450 RESVSVPA
+450 RETVPVPA
-458 TGPAAKRGQSPGLA
+458 VDMAAKHGLSPCA
-472 QRQGSC
+472 PQRQGSSD
-478 EGEEKRD
+478 GEEKRD
-485 QSKEEPP
+485 QSKEEPS
-492 LEMKQE
+492 LEIKQQ
-498 EAPEP
+498 EAPQP

-530 VCRDTA
+530 ICRDTA
-536 RVIFREQ
+536 KVIFREQ

-552 DANFLRLHA
+552 DANFLRLHS
-561 DCGPNSVF
+561 DCGPNTVF

-605 GVLEAPATQVGGAK
+605 GGLEAPATQVGGAK
-619 VAVPS
+619 VAVSS
-624 SPASMEKSQP
+624 SPACMEKSQP

-659 ASSRVEDGGL
+659 ASSRLEDGGL
-669 DTVAPRGVSEHVPI
+669 DTVAARTVSEHVAI

-906 PQKQKVLTV
+906 PQKQKVLSV
-915 FYFAKEPHKKPIKFL
+915 FYFAKEPHKKPVKFL

-949 SVRIKP
+949 SVRVKP

-961 EVVKSRFN
+961 EVGKNRFQ
-969 RIFLPSHS
+969 RMFLPSHS
-977 LDTVSPSDMLFCFE
+977 LDTVSSSDMLFCFE
-991 VLSKE
+991 VLSKD
-996 LAKERVVLLRVQQRL
+996 LAKERVVLLRVQQKL
-1011 QVPSISITKCAACL
+1011 QVPNIPISKCAACL

-1041 YRVGYCNQACQRS
+1041 YRVGYCNQVCQRT

-1063 RPNMENVGLPFLVSV
+1063 RPNTENVGLPFLVSV

-1109 GRTSPEASQSR
+1109 GRTSPETSQSR
-1120 ADLPPM
+1120 VDLPPM
-1126 PKGAP
+1126 PASSP
-1131 EGLGSEEEAVG
+1131 EGTGSGDEAM
-1142 GGSTVGAGDSDLESP
+1142 GGSSAVGAGDLELESP
-1157 SLVPESQA
+1157 SLLPESQA
-1165 ESAQA
+1165 EYAQA
-1170 SALHSGE
+1170 SAFHSVE
-1177 PDSLSSSQ
+1177 SDSLSSSQ

-1191 RTMDSGFS
+1191 RTTDSGFS
-1199 EPPSSTSCCS
+1199 EAVSTTSCCS
-1209 LDPQAEKETSCEKT
+1209 LDPHAEKETSCEKA

-1231 GYQQPSESASG
+1231 GYQHPSEAASG
-1242 HASQFYISLLDSS
+1242 HASQFYISLLDSN
-1255 NKEQRLDEKDDAFVD
+1255 NKEQRLDEKEDLLAD

-1289 YVLVRSKELEF
+1289 YVLVSSKELEY

-1393 KFCIGQKDEMQHPPI
+1393 KFCIGQKDEMQQPPI

-1481 PRFLGPLGA
+1481 PRFLRPVGA
-1490 ESPTAA
+1490 ESPTGA
-1496 GAAASQASLIW
+1496 GATASQASLIW
-1507 QELEEDEEGLDEGPR
+1507 RELEEEEEGLDEGPR
-1522 GLFLTGL
+1522 GLFGSALW
-1529 RRRQAPR
+1529 RRQTQR
-1536 LTRRDEEDEDGT
+1536 NRDEEDEDRT
-1548 EGAVRRHRRQR
+1548 EGSVRRHHGQR
-1559 MSDYS
+1559 MSDYP

-1572 VLGTLAA
+1572 VLGTLTA
-1579 VFALFLNL
+1579 VLALVVNL
-1587 VYPLLYKANWG
+1587 VYPLLYKANWT

>member
-1 MASSSGSSVAGG
+1 MCL
-13 ETVGRRGGAQQRGGS
+13 
-28 GGDHSTDVSSS
+28 DHERWCPSHESALWCCSLRNATA
-39 TSKKK
+39 TSW
-44 QKDRANQESREAKR
+44 
-58 AAAAAAGV
+58 
-66 IAEAKKDVFVDWK
+66 KDVFVDWK
-79 QNANEVIVRLRCGEG
+79 QNVNEVTVRLRCGEG
-94 VQRVEDVSTT
+94 VQRIEDINTT

-109 CHARIPDGRQWDC
+109 CHVCFPDGREWSCQ
-122 RLQEEIEASCSRVQ
+122 LQEEIEASCSRVQ
-136 YKEKGGFLLLTMQKK
+136 YKEKGGLLHLIMQKK
-151 IPFHIWPSLMS
+151 IPFHIWPSLKM
-162 NKKEKEPVTT
+162 K
-172 ETKNGKEQFSLPVA
+172 PVA
-186 NGEMKSVGLES
+186 LGSS
-197 VEKPKLSS
+197 DKPKPSP
-205 SQPQPQPPS
+205 SQPKLQPQPPS

-220 PRRSGGKAERAA
+220 FRRSGSKAERSV
-232 KRSLKNK
+232 KRCMKNK
-239 PAGDKTA
+239 TVFVVTK
-246 GESIG
+246 GE
-251 VKGGPGDGTAT
+251 
-262 TSKPVTVTGGDQQ
+262 QQ
-275 PLEPSAK
+275 PQEPSAK
-282 RTTVRPSKTT
+282 RTIVRPPKTT
-292 KEATPLD
+292 KEAASPV
-299 DRDTHS
+299 DRDTHAVKS
-305 PKATAANGK
+305 TVANGK
-314 ASHTHPPAGRSS
+314 APHTHLPAGRSP
-326 QTQHRDGD
+326 QTQCRDGD
-334 NRAERLDNGQE
+334 NKAERLGSGQE
-345 HKPGVATAAASHTQS
+345 QKADATSHTN
-360 SKTQVEEKL
+360 KTQ
-369 NQSSEREHKSGTTAD
+369 
-384 GSSSQPAA
+384 
-392 PVSVSDRL
+392 
-400 QPVGSTSGTDPASP
+400 
-414 ERLGE
+414 
-419 SHTDRTDSEP
+419 
-429 EKKPAEHES
+429 
-438 ELDTLIEEQPVS
+438 
-450 RESVSVPA
+450 
-458 TGPAAKRGQSPGLA
+458 
-472 QRQGSC
+472 
-478 EGEEKRD
+478 
-485 QSKEEPP
+485 
-492 LEMKQE
+492 
-498 EAPEP
+498 P
-503 MVNLQF
+503 MINLQF

-530 VCRDTA
+530 ICRDTA
-536 RVIFREQ
+536 RVLFREQ

-552 DANFLRLHA
+552 DTTFLRLHS
-561 DCGPNSVF
+561 DCGPNTVF

-605 GVLEAPATQVGGAK
+605 GGLEAPATQGAVGGAK

-624 SPASMEKSQP
+624 SPACMEKSQP

-669 DTVAPRGVSEHVPI
+669 ETVAPRTVSEHVPI
-683 TKPEPTVTTPKPTCM
+683 TKTEPTVTTPKPTCM

-703 HAPPAS
+703 HATPAS

-906 PQKQKVLTV
+906 PQKQKVLSV
-915 FYFAKEPHKKPIKFL
+915 FYYAKEPHKKPIKFL

-949 SVRIKP
+949 NVRVKP

-961 EVVKSRFN
+961 EVAKNRFQ
-969 RIFLPSHS
+969 RMFLSSHS
-977 LDTVSPSDMLFCFE
+977 LDTVSSSDMLFCFE
-991 VLSKE
+991 VLSKDI
-996 LAKERVVLLRVQQRL
+996 AKERVVLLRVQQRL
-1011 QVPSISITKCAACL
+1011 QVPNIPISKCAACL

-1041 YRVGYCNQACQRS
+1041 YRVGYCNQVCQRT

-1063 RPNMENVGLPFLVSV
+1063 RPNTENVGLPFLVSV
-1078 PESRLSYPRLTQL
+1078 PESRLSYARLTQL

-1109 GRTSPEASQSR
+1109 GRTSPETPQCR
-1120 ADLPPM
+1120 GDLPSM
-1126 PKGAP
+1126 PAGSP
-1131 EGLGSEEEAVG
+1131 DSLGPRNEAMG
-1142 GGSTVGAGDSDLESP
+1142 DSSAEGAGNLELESP
-1157 SLVPESQA
+1157 SHLPESQA
-1165 ESAQA
+1165 ECAQA
-1170 SALHSGE
+1170 SALQSGE
-1177 PDSLSSSQ
+1177 SDSLSSPQ
-1185 TSLSTT
+1185 TSLPTT
-1191 RTMDSGFS
+1191 RTTDSGFS
-1199 EPPSSTSCCS
+1199 EPISSASCCS
-1209 LDPQAEKETSCEKT
+1209 LDPHAEKETSCEKA

-1231 GYQQPSESASG
+1231 GYQHPSESASG
-1242 HASQFYISLLDSS
+1242 HASQFYIAVLDSN
-1255 NKEQRLDEKDDAFVD
+1255 NKEQRLDEREDALAD
-1270 LPEDVTL
+1270 LPEDATL

-1289 YVLVRSKELEF
+1289 YVLVSSKELEY

-1393 KFCIGQKDEMQHPPI
+1393 KFCIGQKDEMQQPPI

-1481 PRFLGPLGA
+1481 PRFLRPVGA
-1490 ESPTAA
+1490 ESPTSA
-1496 GAAASQASLIW
+1496 GATASQASSQSLFGT
-1507 QELEEDEEGLDEGPR
+1507 DLDPEGPPTLTPEVPSD
-1522 GLFLTGL
+1522 LFAHSGECA
-1529 RRRQAPR
+1529 APSYSNM
-1536 LTRRDEEDEDGT
+1536 EEVD
-1548 EGAVRRHRRQR
+1548 
-1559 MSDYS
+1559 
-1564 DDDCVRYF
+1564 
-1572 VLGTLAA
+1572 
-1579 VFALFLNL
+1579 
-1587 VYPLLYKANWG
+1587 

>member
-1 MASSSGSSVAGG
+1 MASSGGS
-13 ETVGRRGGAQQRGGS
+13 ETAGRRSGAQQRGGS
-28 GGDHSTDVSSS
+28 GRDGSSELSSS

-58 AAAAAAGV
+58 AAAAAATAEGV
-66 IAEAKKDVFVDWK
+66 VAEVKKDVFVDWK
-79 QNANEVIVRLRCGEG
+79 QNVNEVIVRLRCGEG
-94 VQRVEDVSTT
+94 VQRIEDISTT

-109 CHARIPDGRQWDC
+109 CHVCFPDGRQWSC
-122 RLQEEIEASCSRVQ
+122 QLQEEIEASCSRVQ
-136 YKEKGGFLLLTMQKK
+136 YKEKGGFLHVILHKK
-151 IPFHIWPSLMS
+151 IPFHIWPSL
-162 NKKEKEPVTT
+162 KV
-172 ETKNGKEQFSLPVA
+172 
-186 NGEMKSVGLES
+186 
-197 VEKPKLSS
+197 
-205 SQPQPQPPS
+205 
-214 SPAHSE
+214 SE
-220 PRRSGGKAERAA
+220 AEED
-232 KRSLKNK
+232 S
-239 PAGDKTA
+239 
-246 GESIG
+246 
-251 VKGGPGDGTAT
+251 AT
-262 TSKPVTVTGGDQQ
+262 ISKPVAAAKGEQQ
-275 PLEPSAK
+275 PQEPSPK
-282 RTTVRPSKTT
+282 RTIIQLPKAT
-292 KEATPLD
+292 KEAT
-299 DRDTHS
+299 S
-305 PKATAANGK
+305 
-314 ASHTHPPAGRSS
+314 PAGRDMHTIKS
-326 QTQHRDGD
+326 
-334 NRAERLDNGQE
+334 NGKDP
-345 HKPGVATAAASHTQS
+345 HAH
-360 SKTQVEEKL
+360 L
-369 NQSSEREHKSGTTAD
+369 
-384 GSSSQPAA
+384 PA
-392 PVSVSDRL
+392 
-400 QPVGSTSGTDPASP
+400 
-414 ERLGE
+414 
-419 SHTDRTDSEP
+419 
-429 EKKPAEHES
+429 
-438 ELDTLIEEQPVS
+438 
-450 RESVSVPA
+450 
-458 TGPAAKRGQSPGLA
+458 
-472 QRQGSC
+472 
-478 EGEEKRD
+478 
-485 QSKEEPP
+485 
-492 LEMKQE
+492 
-498 EAPEP
+498 APEP
-503 MVNLQF
+503 MVNLQL

-530 VCRDTA
+530 ICRDTA

-552 DANFLRLHA
+552 DANFLRLHS
-561 DCGPNSVF
+561 DCGPNTVF

-591 RLDITLKKR
+591 RLDIALKKR

-605 GVLEAPATQVGGAK
+605 GGLEAPATQVGGAK

-624 SPASMEKSQP
+624 SPACMEKTQP

-659 ASSRVEDGGL
+659 ASSRVEDGDM
-669 DTVAPRGVSEHVPI
+669 DTLASRAVSEHVAVN
-683 TKPEPTVTTPKPTCM
+683 KPETTVTTPKPTCM

-703 HAPPAS
+703 HAPPAN

-845 VDSDGRLDEVV
+845 VDSDGRMDEVV

-906 PQKQKVLTV
+906 PQKQKVLSV

-930 VSVSKENSSTAE
+930 VSVSKENSSTVE
-942 VLESISR
+942 VLDSISR
-949 SVRIKP
+949 SVRVKP

-961 EVVKSRFN
+961 EVGKNHFQRM
-969 RIFLPSHS
+969 FLPSHS
-977 LDTVSPSDMLFCFE
+977 LDTVSSSDMLFCFE
-991 VLSKE
+991 VLSKD
-996 LAKERVVLLRVQQRL
+996 LAKERVILLRVQQKL
-1011 QVPSISITKCAACL
+1011 QIPNIPISKCAACL

-1041 YRVGYCNQACQRS
+1041 YRVGYCNQVCQRT
-1054 HWPNHKGLC
+1054 HWPNHKSLC
-1063 RPNMENVGLPFLVSV
+1063 RPNTENVGLPFLVSV
-1078 PESRLSYPRLTQL
+1078 PESRLSYTRLTQL
-1091 LEGYSRFSVN
+1091 LEAYSRFSVN

-1109 GRTSPEASQSR
+1109 GRTSPETSQCR

-1126 PKGAP
+1126 PAGSP
-1131 EGLGSEEEAVG
+1131 EGTGSGAEATGGSSAVG
-1142 GGSTVGAGDSDLESP
+1142 DVESEGQ
-1157 SLVPESQA
+1157 SLLPESQA
-1165 ESAQA
+1165 EYLFVLFFTFHITLFVTCFA
-1170 SALHSGE
+1170 
-1177 PDSLSSSQ
+1177 
-1185 TSLSTT
+1185 
-1191 RTMDSGFS
+1191 
-1199 EPPSSTSCCS
+1199 
-1209 LDPQAEKETSCEKT
+1209 
-1223 VRPEAAVT
+1223 AAVT
-1231 GYQQPSESASG
+1231 GYQHPSESASG
-1242 HASQFYISLLDSS
+1242 HASQFYVSLLDS
-1255 NKEQRLDEKDDAFVD
+1255 NKKEQRLDEKEDLLAD

-1289 YVLVRSKELEF
+1289 YVLVSSKELEY

-1393 KFCIGQKDEMQHPPI
+1393 KFCIGQKDEMQQPPI

-1481 PRFLGPLGA
+1481 LRFHRPIGTDLFPEADTGFRQ
-1490 ESPTAA
+1490 
-1496 GAAASQASLIW
+1496 SQASLIW
-1507 QELEEDEEGLDEGPR
+1507 RELEEEEEGLDEGPR
-1522 GLFLTGL
+1522 GLFHSALWRGQTQ
-1529 RRRQAPR
+1529 RNRH
-1536 LTRRDEEDEDGT
+1536 EEDEDRS
-1548 EGAVRRHRRQR
+1548 EGSVQQHRRPR
-1559 MSDYS
+1559 MSDYP

-1579 VFALFLNL
+1579 VLALLINL
-1587 VYPLLYKANWG
+1587 VYPLYKASWT

>member
-1 MASSSGSSVAGG
+1 MASSGAAGNGS
-13 ETVGRRGGAQQRGGS
+13 VGRRGGAQQRGG
-28 GGDHSTDVSSS
+28 GGRNGSDLSSS
-39 TSKKK
+39 ASKKK

-58 AAAAAAGV
+58 AAAAAVEGV
-66 IAEAKKDVFVDWK
+66 IAEVKKDVFVDWK
-79 QNANEVIVRLRCGEG
+79 QNVNEVTVRLRCGEG
-94 VQRVEDVSTT
+94 VLKMEDINTT

-109 CHARIPDGRQWDC
+109 CHVRFPDGRQWSC
-122 RLQEEIEASCSRVQ
+122 HLQEEIEASCSRVQ
-136 YKEKGGFLLLTMQKK
+136 HKEKGGFLHVIMQKK
-151 IPFHIWPSLMS
+151 IPFHIWPSLKS
-162 NKKEKEPVTT
+162 NKKEKKAVPIENEKDKQQEEVKLVSLEPT
-172 ETKNGKEQFSLPVA
+172 
-186 NGEMKSVGLES
+186 
-197 VEKPKLSS
+197 EKPKL
-205 SQPQPQPPS
+205 QPPS
-214 SPAHSE
+214 SPGES
-220 PRRSGGKAERAA
+220 RRGGKAERGV
-232 KRSLKNK
+232 KRGLKNK
-239 PAGDKTA
+239 PTFDKVAKDSVAGK
-246 GESIG
+246 GEAKKGSTSSGKPG
-251 VKGGPGDGTAT
+251 VTQSEP
-262 TSKPVTVTGGDQQ
+262 Q
-275 PLEPSAK
+275 EPSGK
-282 RTTVRPSKTT
+282 RPVGQLPSAARQ
-292 KEATPLD
+292 ATPPA
-299 DRDTHS
+299 DRDTRS
-305 PKATAANGK
+305 AKSAAGGK
-314 ASHTHPPAGRSS
+314 APHTHLPSGPSP
-326 QTQHRDGD
+326 QTQRRDGD
-334 NRAERLDNGQE
+334 NRAERLGGEQE
-345 HKPGVATAAASHTQS
+345 HELGAAGGRHVNRTEVAEKLDQSSDWCGATARGSDCRPEAPVGTADWLEPVSPDGQVVLAAS
-360 SKTQVEEKL
+360 
-369 NQSSEREHKSGTTAD
+369 SGTR
-384 GSSSQPAA
+384 G
-392 PVSVSDRL
+392 
-400 QPVGSTSGTDPASP
+400 G
-414 ERLGE
+414 
-419 SHTDRTDSEP
+419 RTDSEP
-429 EKKPAEHES
+429 VEKPSQQEADHDNSICQQLESTHES
-438 ELDTLIEEQPVS
+438 PT
-450 RESVSVPA
+450 
-458 TGPAAKRGQSPGLA
+458 AAAGEAAEPSCSHGAA

-478 EGEEKRD
+478 DGEEKQD
-485 QSKEEPP
+485 QPKEEEPP
-492 LEMKQE
+492 LELKQQE
-498 EAPEP
+498 VQEP
-503 MVNLQF
+503 MVNLQV
-509 VKNDSYEKGT
+509 VKFDSYEKGT
-519 DLMVVNVYMKG
+519 DLMVVNVYTKG
-530 VCRDTA
+530 ICRDTA
-536 RVIFREQ
+536 RIIFREQ

-552 DANFLRLHA
+552 DTNFLRLHS
-561 DCGPNSVF
+561 DCGPNTVF

-605 GVLEAPATQVGGAK
+605 GGLEASAPQVGGAK

-624 SPASMEKSQP
+624 GPSCMEKSQP

-647 PRVGEEKPKAPK
+647 PRVGEEKPKPPK
-659 ASSRVEDGGL
+659 ASSRVDDCGL
-669 DTVAPRGVSEHVPI
+669 DTVAPRSENVAI
-683 TKPEPTVTTPKPTCM
+683 TKPEPMPKPTCM

-709 NERHEEEEEK
+709 TERHEEEEEK

-765 CNNPLGTGGRLAIG
+765 CSNPLGTGGRLAIG

-856 AEEAWQRHKMRND
+856 SEEAWQRHKMRND

-889 SKVSITFDPFL
+889 AKVSITFDPFL

-906 PQKQKVLTV
+906 PQKQKVLSV
-915 FYFAKEPHKKPIKFL
+915 FYFAKEPHKKPVKFL

-942 VLESISR
+942 VLDSISR
-949 SVRIKP
+949 NVRVRP

-961 EVVKSRFN
+961 EVGKNRFQ
-969 RIFLPSHS
+969 RLFLPSHS
-977 LDTVSPSDMLFCFE
+977 LDMVSSSDMLFCFE
-991 VLSKE
+991 VLSKDM
-996 LAKERVVLLRVQQRL
+996 AKERVVLLRVQQRL
-1011 QVPSISITKCAACL
+1011 QVPNIPISKCAACQ
-1025 KPPVSEEDK
+1025 KPSPSEEDK
-1034 LKRCTRC
+1034 LRRCTRC
-1041 YRVGYCNQACQRS
+1041 YRVGYCNQVCQKT

-1063 RPNMENVGLPFLVSV
+1063 RPNAENVGLPFLVSV
-1078 PESRLSYPRLTQL
+1078 PESRLSYSRITQL

-1109 GRTSPEASQSR
+1109 DRTSPETSQCR
-1120 ADLPPM
+1120 GDHPPM
-1126 PKGAP
+1126 PAGPP
-1131 EGLGSEEEAVG
+1131 EGLGPGDEAMG
-1142 GGSTVGAGDSDLESP
+1142 GGNTCAAGYME
-1157 SLVPESQA
+1157 PESQA
-1165 ESAQA
+1165 ECSQA
-1170 SALHSGE
+1170 SGLHSG
-1177 PDSLSSSQ
+1177 DSNSLSSSQ
-1185 TSLSTT
+1185 TLLSTT
-1191 RTMDSGFS
+1191 HTADSGFS
-1199 EPPSSTSCCS
+1199 EPISSTSCCS
-1209 LDPQAEKETSCEKT
+1209 LDPHAEKETSCEKA

-1231 GYQQPSESASG
+1231 GYQHPSESASG
-1242 HASQFYISLLDSS
+1242 HASQFYIAVLDSD
-1255 NKEQRLDEKDDAFVD
+1255 NKEQRLDEREDLLAD
-1270 LPEDVTL
+1270 LPEDTKL

-1289 YVLVRSKELEF
+1289 YVLVSSKELEYD
-1300 EEDPGSLSE
+1300 EDPGSLSE

-1393 KFCIGQKDEMQHPPI
+1393 QFCIGQKDEEQMQQPPI

-1469 FYRRRNSPVERP
+1469 FYRRQNSPVERP
-1481 PRFLGPLGA
+1481 PRFLRP
-1490 ESPTAA
+1490 ESPTSA
-1496 GAAASQASLIW
+1496 GATASQASLIW
-1507 QELEEDEEGLDEGPR
+1507 RELEEEEEGLDGGPR
-1522 GLFLTGL
+1522 GLFRSVP
-1529 RRRQAPR
+1529 RRRQGQ
-1536 LTRRDEEDEDGT
+1536 RDRAEEDGRP
-1548 EGAVRRHRRQR
+1548 ARRSRRPR
-1559 MSDYS
+1559 TSDYP
-1564 DDDCVRYF
+1564 DDDRVRYF

-1579 VFALFLNL
+1579 VFALFVNL
-1587 VYPLLYKANWG
+1587 VYPLFNKSIWT

>member
-1 MASSSGSSVAGG
+1 MY
-13 ETVGRRGGAQQRGGS
+13 
-28 GGDHSTDVSSS
+28 VSIS
-39 TSKKK
+39 TSKNRIGQPIPKLFLLWFHI
-44 QKDRANQESREAKR
+44 DVMS
-58 AAAAAAGV
+58 AALCFL
-66 IAEAKKDVFVDWK
+66 DVFVDWK
-79 QNANEVIVRLRCGEG
+79 QNVNEVTVRLRCGEG
-94 VQRVEDVSTT
+94 VQRIEDISTN

-109 CHARIPDGRQWDC
+109 CHVCFPDGRQWSC
-122 RLQEEIEASCSRVQ
+122 QLQEEIEASCSRVQ
-136 YKEKGGFLLLTMQKK
+136 YKEKGGFLHVIMHKK
-151 IPFHIWPSLMS
+151 IPFHIWPSL
-162 NKKEKEPVTT
+162 
-172 ETKNGKEQFSLPVA
+172 
-186 NGEMKSVGLES
+186 
-197 VEKPKLSS
+197 
-205 SQPQPQPPS
+205 
-214 SPAHSE
+214 
-220 PRRSGGKAERAA
+220 
-232 KRSLKNK
+232 
-239 PAGDKTA
+239 
-246 GESIG
+246 
-251 VKGGPGDGTAT
+251 
-262 TSKPVTVTGGDQQ
+262 KPVTVTGGEQQ
-275 PLEPSAK
+275 PQEPSAK
-282 RTTVRPSKTT
+282 RTIVRLPKTT
-292 KEATPLD
+292 KEATSPAD
-299 DRDTHS
+299 KDTHS
-305 PKATAANGK
+305 VKSNGK
-314 ASHTHPPAGRSS
+314 ASHTHLPAGRSP
-326 QTQHRDGD
+326 QTQRRDGD
-334 NRAERLDNGQE
+334 NRAERLGSGQE
-345 HKPGVATAAASHTQS
+345 QKPGVAVAAASHTN
-360 SKTQVEEKL
+360 KTQVRKVVTFCL
-369 NQSSEREHKSGTTAD
+369 LV
-384 GSSSQPAA
+384 A
-392 PVSVSDRL
+392 PPMLLSCKML
-400 QPVGSTSGTDPASP
+400 KCTY
-414 ERLGE
+414 
-419 SHTDRTDSEP
+419 
-429 EKKPAEHES
+429 
-438 ELDTLIEEQPVS
+438 LI
-450 RESVSVPA
+450 
-458 TGPAAKRGQSPGLA
+458 
-472 QRQGSC
+472 
-478 EGEEKRD
+478 
-485 QSKEEPP
+485 
-492 LEMKQE
+492 
-498 EAPEP
+498 PEP

-530 VCRDTA
+530 ICRDTA

-543 DFTLIFQTS
+543 DFTLIFQTRY
-552 DANFLRLHA
+552 DANFLRLHS
-561 DCGPNSVF
+561 DCGPNTVF

-605 GVLEAPATQVGGAK
+605 GGLEAPATQGAVGGAK

-624 SPASMEKSQP
+624 SPACMEKSQP

-659 ASSRVEDGGL
+659 ASSRVDDGGL
-669 DTVAPRGVSEHVPI
+669 DTVAPRTVSEHVAI
-683 TKPEPTVTTPKPTCM
+683 TKPEPAPKPTCM

-703 HAPPAS
+703 HAPPAT

-906 PQKQKVLTV
+906 PQKQKVLSV

-949 SVRIKP
+949 SVRVKP

-961 EVVKSRFN
+961 EVGKSRFQ
-969 RIFLPSHS
+969 RMFLPSHS
-977 LDTVSPSDMLFCFE
+977 LDTVSSSDMLFCFE
-991 VLSKE
+991 VLSKD
-996 LAKERVVLLRVQQRL
+996 LAKERVVLLRVQQKL
-1011 QVPSISITKCAACL
+1011 QVPSIPISKCAACL

-1041 YRVGYCNQACQRS
+1041 YRVGYCNQVCQRT

-1063 RPNMENVGLPFLVSV
+1063 RPNAENVGLPFLVSV
-1078 PESRLSYPRLTQL
+1078 PESRLSYTRLTQL

-1109 GRTSPEASQSR
+1109 GRTSPETSQCR
-1120 ADLPPM
+1120 VDLPPI
-1126 PKGAP
+1126 
-1131 EGLGSEEEAVG
+1131 
-1142 GGSTVGAGDSDLESP
+1142 STVEAGDQELESQ
-1157 SLVPESQA
+1157 SLLPESQA
-1165 ESAQA
+1165 DSFCHCYFLLLA
-1170 SALHSGE
+1170 STYFLLF
-1177 PDSLSSSQ
+1177 SL
-1185 TSLSTT
+1185 L
-1191 RTMDSGFS
+1191 
-1199 EPPSSTSCCS
+1199 
-1209 LDPQAEKETSCEKT
+1209 A
-1223 VRPEAAVT
+1223 AAVT
-1231 GYQQPSESASG
+1231 GYQHPSESASG
-1242 HASQFYISLLDSS
+1242 HACQFYISLLDSN
-1255 NKEQRLDEKDDAFVD
+1255 NKEQRLDEREDLLAD

-1289 YVLVRSKELEF
+1289 YVLVSSKELEY

-1393 KFCIGQKDEMQHPPI
+1393 KFCIGQKDEMQQPPI

-1481 PRFLGPLGA
+1481 PRFLRPMGA

-1496 GAAASQASLIW
+1496 GATASQVRASRQ
-1507 QELEEDEEGLDEGPR
+1507 QEADDRTEGLM
-1522 GLFLTGL
+1522 
-1529 RRRQAPR
+1529 
-1536 LTRRDEEDEDGT
+1536 
-1548 EGAVRRHRRQR
+1548 RRHHGQR
-1559 MSDYS
+1559 MSDYP

-1572 VLGTLAA
+1572 VLGTLTA
-1579 VFALFLNL
+1579 VLALLVNL
-1587 VYPLLYKANWG
+1587 VYPLLYKANWT

>member
-1 MASSSGSSVAGG
+1 MASGGGGGGS
-13 ETVGRRGGAQQRGGS
+13 ETVGRRSGAHQRGGS
-28 GGDHSTDVSSS
+28 GREGSSDLSSS

-44 QKDRANQESREAKR
+44 QKDRVNQESREAKR
-58 AAAAAAGV
+58 AATAAAAAADGV
-66 IAEAKKDVFVDWK
+66 IAEVKKDVFVDWK
-79 QNANEVIVRLRCGEG
+79 QNVNEVTVRLRCGEG
-94 VQRVEDVSTT
+94 VQRIEDINTT

-109 CHARIPDGRQWDC
+109 CNVCFPDGRQWSC
-122 RLQEEIEASCSRVQ
+122 QLQEEIEASCSRIQ
-136 YKEKGGFLLLTMQKK
+136 YKEKGGMLHLIMQKK
-151 IPFHIWPSLMS
+151 IPFHIWPSLKS
-162 NKKEKEPVTT
+162 NKKKEVVPADNKND
-172 ETKNGKEQFSLPVA
+172 TKP
-186 NGEMKSVGLES
+186 SVVLES
-197 VEKPKLSS
+197 SEKPKLPSM
-205 SQPQPQPPS
+205 QPQLQPQPPS
-214 SPAHSE
+214 SPTHSE
-220 PRRSGGKAERAA
+220 SRRGIGKTERGV
-232 KRSLKNK
+232 KRCLKNK
-239 PAGDKTA
+239 PACDKD
-246 GESIG
+246 SIG
-251 VKGGPGDGTAT
+251 VKSGDGSVSS
-262 TSKPVTVTGGDQQ
+262 SKSITRGELQ
-275 PLEPSAK
+275 PQEPSAK
-282 RTTVRPSKTT
+282 RTIVRPPKTT
-292 KEATPLD
+292 KEATLIADKDLP
-299 DRDTHS
+299 S
-305 PKATAANGK
+305 VSSAVANGK
-314 ASHTHPPAGRSS
+314 VPPSNLPAGRSP
-326 QTQHRDGD
+326 QTQRRDGD
-334 NRAERLDNGQE
+334 NRAERLDSGQE
-345 HKPGVATAAASHTQS
+345 QRLGLAAAIHTNTSQLPEN
-360 SKTQVEEKL
+360 Q
-369 NQSSEREHKSGTTAD
+369 NQSLDSLGATGDISDSQLPTPISDCLKSVSLSKEVDSA
-384 GSSSQPAA
+384 SSQK
-392 PVSVSDRL
+392 
-400 QPVGSTSGTDPASP
+400 
-414 ERLGE
+414 LG
-419 SHTDRTDSEP
+419 DQTDSKP
-429 EKKPAEHES
+429 EIDTVNQQS
-438 ELDTLIEEQPVS
+438 EQDTLMYQHLGTRQAVP
-450 RESVSVPA
+450 VPA
-458 TGPAAKRGQSPGLA
+458 VAMAPKESLSPSVAVRQSN
-472 QRQGSC
+472 SD
-478 EGEEKRD
+478 GEEKRD

-492 LEMKQE
+492 LELNQQ

-530 VCRDTA
+530 ICRDTA

-552 DANFLRLHA
+552 DANFLRLHS
-561 DCGPNSVF
+561 DCGPNTVF
-569 KWQVKLRNLIQ
+569 KWQVKLRNLIH
-580 PEQCSYSFTPS
+580 PEHCTYSFTPS

-605 GVLEAPATQVGGAK
+605 GGLEAPASQVGGAK

-624 SPASMEKSQP
+624 GPACMEKSQP

-659 ASSRVEDGGL
+659 ASPRVEDGGL
-669 DTVAPRGVSEHVPI
+669 DTVAPRTVSDHVAI

-746 NTRELRDYFH
+746 NTRELRDYFL

-845 VDSDGRLDEVV
+845 EDSDGRLDEVV

-884 VCPTC
+884 VCPSC

-906 PQKQKVLTV
+906 PQKQKVLSV
-915 FYFAKEPHKKPIKFL
+915 FYFAKETHKKPIKFL

-949 SVRIKP
+949 SVRVKP

-961 EVVKSRFN
+961 EVGKNRFQ
-969 RIFLPSHS
+969 RMFLPSHS
-977 LDTVSPSDMLFCFE
+977 LDTVSSSDMLFCFE
-991 VLSKE
+991 VLSKD
-996 LAKERVVLLRVQQRL
+996 LAKERVVLLRVQQKL
-1011 QVPSISITKCAACL
+1011 QVPSIPISKCAACL

-1041 YRVGYCNQACQRS
+1041 YRVGYCNQVCQRT
-1054 HWPNHKGLC
+1054 HWPNHKGMC
-1063 RPNMENVGLPFLVSV
+1063 RPNTENVGLPFLVSV
-1078 PESRLSYPRLTQL
+1078 PESRLSYARLTQL

-1109 GRTSPEASQSR
+1109 GRTSPESPQSR
-1120 ADLPPM
+1120 ADLPSM
-1126 PKGAP
+1126 TAGAA
-1131 EGLGSEEEAVG
+1131 EGPGSGDEAVG
-1142 GGSTVGAGDSDLESP
+1142 GSSTVGAANLELDSH
-1157 SLVPESQA
+1157 SLLPESQA
-1165 ESAQA
+1165 EHSQA
-1170 SALHSGE
+1170 SAIHPGDS
-1177 PDSLSSSQ
+1177 DSLSSQ

-1191 RTMDSGFS
+1191 QTTDSGFS
-1199 EPPSSTSCCS
+1199 EAVSSTSCCTI
-1209 LDPQAEKETSCEKT
+1209 DPHAEKETSCEKA

-1231 GYQQPSESASG
+1231 GYPHSSESASG
-1242 HASQFYISLLDSS
+1242 HASQFYIALLDSN
-1255 NKEQRLDEKDDAFVD
+1255 NKEQRLDEREDALVE

-1289 YVLVRSKELEF
+1289 YVLVKSKELEY

-1354 WRLPNVLIIQLK
+1354 WRLPNILIIQLK

-1393 KFCIGQKDEMQHPPI
+1393 KFCIGQKDDIQQPPI

-1481 PRFLGPLGA
+1481 PRFLRPVGG

-1496 GAAASQASLIW
+1496 EATASQASLIW
-1507 QELEEDEEGLDEGPR
+1507 RELEEEEDGLDEGPHR
-1522 GLFLTGL
+1522 LFRSAL
-1529 RRRQAPR
+1529 RRRQSNR
-1536 LTRRDEEDEDGT
+1536 HEEDEDRT
-1548 EGAVRRHRRQR
+1548 TWRQRRHR
-1559 MSDYS
+1559 MSDYP

-1572 VLGTLAA
+1572 VLGTLTA
-1579 VFALFLNL
+1579 VLALFVNL
-1587 VYPLLYKANWG
+1587 VYPLLYKANWS

>member
-1 MASSSGSSVAGG
+1 MNQMQLTALAHIGFFSNGEHFLGRKGEVVALSISVPVPSLVV
-13 ETVGRRGGAQQRGGS
+13 TVCS
-28 GGDHSTDVSSS
+28 FCVFP
-39 TSKKK
+39 
-44 QKDRANQESREAKR
+44 
-58 AAAAAAGV
+58 
-66 IAEAKKDVFVDWK
+66 DVFVDWK
-79 QNANEVIVRLRCGEG
+79 QNVNEVTVRLRCGEG
-94 VQRVEDVSTT
+94 VLRIEDINTS

-109 CHARIPDGRQWDC
+109 CHVCFPDGREWSCQ
-122 RLQEEIEASCSRVQ
+122 LQEEIEASCSRVQ
-136 YKEKGGFLLLTMQKK
+136 YKEKGGFLHVIMHKK
-151 IPFHIWPSLMS
+151 IPFHIWPSL
-162 NKKEKEPVTT
+162 KK
-172 ETKNGKEQFSLPVA
+172 
-186 NGEMKSVGLES
+186 
-197 VEKPKLSS
+197 
-205 SQPQPQPPS
+205 PQPSS
-214 SPAHSE
+214 SPAHGES
-220 PRRSGGKAERAA
+220 RRGGGKAERGV
-232 KRSLKNK
+232 KRGLKNK
-239 PAGDKTA
+239 PPCDKATKD
-246 GESIG
+246 S
-251 VKGGPGDGTAT
+251 VGGRGGAADGPTT
-262 TSKPVTVTGGDQQ
+262 TSKPVGVPHSEPQ
-275 PLEPSAK
+275 EPSAK
-282 RTTVRPSKTT
+282 RTVVQPPPPPR
-292 KEATPLD
+292 EASSPAD
-299 DRDTHS
+299 KDTHS
-305 PKATAANGK
+305 VLSTAGGEAP
-314 ASHTHPPAGRSS
+314 HTHRPAGRSP
-326 QTQHRDGD
+326 QTQHRDGHSG
-334 NRAERLDNGQE
+334 AERRGSDQE
-345 HKPGVATAAASHTQS
+345 QKPGV
-360 SKTQVEEKL
+360 
-369 NQSSEREHKSGTTAD
+369 
-384 GSSSQPAA
+384 
-392 PVSVSDRL
+392 
-400 QPVGSTSGTDPASP
+400 
-414 ERLGE
+414 
-419 SHTDRTDSEP
+419 
-429 EKKPAEHES
+429 
-438 ELDTLIEEQPVS
+438 
-450 RESVSVPA
+450 
-458 TGPAAKRGQSPGLA
+458 
-472 QRQGSC
+472 
-478 EGEEKRD
+478 
-485 QSKEEPP
+485 
-492 LEMKQE
+492 
-498 EAPEP
+498 PEP

-530 VCRDTA
+530 ICRESA

-543 DFTLIFQTS
+543 DFTLIFQT
-552 DANFLRLHA
+552 
-561 DCGPNSVF
+561 
-569 KWQVKLRNLIQ
+569 RNLIQ
-580 PEQCSYSFTPS
+580 PDQCSYSFTPS

-605 GVLEAPATQVGGAK
+605 GGLEAPAPQGAVGGAK

-624 SPASMEKSQP
+624 SPSCMEKSQP

-647 PRVGEEKPKAPK
+647 PRVGEEKPKPPK

-669 DTVAPRGVSEHVPI
+669 DTVAPRSVSEHVAI
-683 TKPEPTVTTPKPTCM
+683 TKPEPTPKPTCM

-703 HAPPAS
+703 HAPLAS

-906 PQKQKVLTV
+906 PQKQKVLSV

-949 SVRIKP
+949 NVRVKP

-961 EVVKSRFN
+961 EVGKNRFQ
-969 RIFLPSHS
+969 RMFLPSNS
-977 LDTVSPSDMLFCFE
+977 LDTVSSSDTLFCFE
-991 VLSKE
+991 VLSKDM
-996 LAKERVVLLRVQQRL
+996 AKERVVLLRVQQRL
-1011 QVPSISITKCAACL
+1011 QVPNIPISKCAACL

-1041 YRVGYCNQACQRS
+1041 YRVGYCNQVCQKS
-1054 HWPNHKGLC
+1054 HWANHKGTC
-1063 RPNMENVGLPFLVSV
+1063 RPIIESVGLPFLVSV
-1078 PESRLSYPRLTQL
+1078 PQSRLSYARLTQL

-1109 GRTSPEASQSR
+1109 GRTSPEISQCR
-1120 ADLPPM
+1120 
-1126 PKGAP
+1126 
-1131 EGLGSEEEAVG
+1131 
-1142 GGSTVGAGDSDLESP
+1142 
-1157 SLVPESQA
+1157 
-1165 ESAQA
+1165 
-1170 SALHSGE
+1170 
-1177 PDSLSSSQ
+1177 

-1191 RTMDSGFS
+1191 QTADSGFS
-1199 EPPSSTSCCS
+1199 EPISATTSCCS
-1209 LDPQAEKETSCEKT
+1209 LDPHAEKETSCEKA
-1223 VRPEAAVT
+1223 VRPEGNVASTIGPTLQCFCNGYFLSLHPMIPYSCHFIAAAVT
-1231 GYQQPSESASG
+1231 GYQHPSESASG
-1242 HASQFYISLLDSS
+1242 HASQFYIALLDSS
-1255 NKEQRLDEKDDAFVD
+1255 NKEQRLDEREDLLAE
-1270 LPEDVTL
+1270 LPEDTKL

-1289 YVLVRSKELEF
+1289 YVLVSSKELEY

-1393 KFCIGQKDEMQHPPI
+1393 KFCIGQKDEMQQAPI

-1481 PRFLGPLGA
+1481 PRFHRPMGA
-1490 ESPTAA
+1490 ESPTSA
-1496 GAAASQASLIW
+1496 GATASQ
-1507 QELEEDEEGLDEGPR
+1507 
-1522 GLFLTGL
+1522 
-1529 RRRQAPR
+1529 
-1536 LTRRDEEDEDGT
+1536 
-1548 EGAVRRHRRQR
+1548 VRVPQH
-1559 MSDYS
+1559 
-1564 DDDCVRYF
+1564 
-1572 VLGTLAA
+1572 
-1579 VFALFLNL
+1579 
-1587 VYPLLYKANWG
+1587 